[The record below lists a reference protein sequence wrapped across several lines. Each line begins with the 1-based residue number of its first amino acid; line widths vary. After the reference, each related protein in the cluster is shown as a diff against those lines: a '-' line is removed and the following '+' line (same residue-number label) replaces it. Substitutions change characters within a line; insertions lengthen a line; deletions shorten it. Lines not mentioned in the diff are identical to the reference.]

1 MINRI
6 FRFLNLIILNIFI
19 LNYIGVFTS
28 NAQIKSPKNYD
39 EIILNV
45 NNIDL
50 KSATFSWEY
59 PENMSF
65 TMGDYL
71 NLIIID
77 DEVGDNGQVPIF
89 SVAHNMDNINLKSIT
104 SFEAKSLSSSTNY
117 TARIELVKSNGDI
130 YEYDTTF
137 STPEFKISDIGFQN
151 VEDDTTTKKNVR
163 LVWNISHP
171 NIEFSDQDKIQ
182 IFMKKFSDN
191 DFFKDPIFETKEKIN
206 RADIEL
212 PNFEELYDFKIVYTI
227 GMKNIE
233 SEVFSLDA
241 RVNSLNFKT
250 TDLTMNSIKLVWNFT
265 DKDVLNDDSELLI
278 FMKEDKSVEYENE
291 PLLKIKGKDELL
303 KIEEYLVENL
313 KFNTKYNLKV
323 KFIVEVI
330 EDLGKD
336 IPIFT
341 EDEYEFQTKSFAL
354 KDLKVESSSNNKCT
368 VSWDYEGES
377 ISFSEGDS
385 LSIYI
390 KESSDIEY
398 SQSVLTITE
407 NLALTTSA
415 EITLPKYNTK
425 YDIKINLIVGEKNV
439 FEYITHIV
447 EVPEVEFKIK
457 EIKDNSLTF
466 ITKFDEKI
474 KFENGDKIQIFA
486 KKSSENVYPNS
497 ATNEV
502 ELPLDKDKLD
512 SIEVNIGNSQKN
524 SEQTD
529 TEDKKYDF
537 KINVIKSGI
546 LFQEKI
552 YNVEMK
558 QDTLQIVNVSFKN
571 KTEKQIE
578 AVVEYAPYD
587 FDFQNKNV
595 ESLSVF
601 KEKIVD
607 GDVKQESETQQ
618 STAYKEI
625 KENLKENNKFDIE
638 FDKFGNY
645 ELKFIYKF
653 EETSSSVSQPDVQAS
668 NVLSTSESENEN
680 MKLNSLTKEQFQNSD
695 DLSLSGEGEG
705 TSGVGS
711 TGSDDQLQNNQD
723 SSTSGEDNENGG
735 SASQGQDGNQEDEVL
750 DEIDGEAKPEQ
761 KSPVEKEVIY
771 NHKFD
776 VFSLELRDVVLSEV
790 KLNFTFAKHY
800 TVKKGDK
807 IEIFMKKDGNDTFS
821 QHSIATFEH
830 EKDKVDLNNIGVLD
844 LVGLDYGTKYIFK
857 AKFTADN
864 YKDNPIEKEIEA
876 TTTDIDIS
884 DIKIEHLSDLSAVV
898 RWKLGANFEFNPNDI
913 LNIYYKKE
921 SENEFPQRPNEIVED
936 IYLQDGAFI
945 YVDYIDTKYD
955 VKLVF
960 ESGDKTL
967 EKQFKL
973 NTEIEKI
980 NAEILDIYQ
989 TSAYIKWNYPK
1000 NYSITDGE
1008 SISIFVKESNQSSY
1022 GEEPDYFMEQNE
1034 EKSEFL
1040 EDFRSAKLFDLL
1052 PNTNYDVKVLLDF
1065 GEVGKKEIEISF
1077 KTEDIIVSNLK
1088 VTELKPFEFNV
1099 MWELNSN
1106 TIDFSEEYDSLD
1118 IYMKT
1123 TEEAWSEENLLYS
1136 FSKGLNNFNKVR
1148 FVVEDVKSIYDVKV
1162 DYNLVSKKIS
1172 KTISTGLFHI
1182 DYDESEYGNIDVL
1195 LKYPSSID
1203 FKDGDEVSLFLKK
1216 PKASN
1221 YEQKNLFKQ
1230 SSSNDL
1236 NSLRSISLK
1245 DVQQTSSIAV
1255 YVKSK
1260 SVTVFPSEIIYD
1272 TRAENSST
1280 LEIISE
1286 LKGNWID
1293 IELPTDYEL
1302 DVTSEVRNSIGGKS
1316 YYDKL
1321 DDGTDVIV
1329 VDEIVPGK
1337 KYRETTLI
1345 TSDIYGNEVELFL
1358 DEFTLEPSN
1367 LLEEFLRNSYFFAF
1381 DREPDEGGYNYW
1393 KGKLEEKG
1401 DITGRYFLINLM
1413 FAEKEFSDRNL
1424 SDEDLIK
1431 VLYQIVVNRE
1441 YDSKGLS
1448 YWIAVY
1454 KQYLAKFDGDKYE
1467 AKKTIVTRMVHEP
1480 EFERL
1485 CKQMDI
1491 KW

>member
-19 LNYIGVFTS
+19 LNYIGVFAVST
-28 NAQIKSPKNYD
+28 QIKSPKNYD

-50 KSATFSWEY
+50 KSVTFSWEY
-59 PENMSF
+59 PENISF

-117 TARIELVKSNGDI
+117 TARIELVKSNGDV

-151 VEDDTTTKKNVR
+151 VEDDITTKKNVR

-182 IFMKKFSDN
+182 IFMKKFTDN

-250 TDLTMNSIKLVWNFT
+250 TDLTMNSIKLVWNFV

-330 EDLGKD
+330 DDLGKD
-336 IPIFT
+336 VPIFT
-341 EDEYEFQTKSFAL
+341 EDEYEFQTKSFEL
-354 KDLKVESSSNNKCT
+354 KDLKVESSLNNKCIVT
-368 VSWDYEGES
+368 WNYEGES

-385 LSIYI
+385 LNIYI
-390 KESSDIEY
+390 KESSDAQY
-398 SQSVLTITE
+398 SQAVLTITE

-474 KFENGDKIQIFA
+474 KFEDEDKIQIFA
-486 KKSSENVYPNS
+486 KKSSEDEYLDS
-497 ATNEV
+497 SIKDV
-502 ELPLDKDKLD
+502 ELSSNTVNSIDIELDESTLKK
-512 SIEVNIGNSQKN
+512 IQKTG
-524 SEQTD
+524 EAVTQ
-529 TEDKKYDF
+529 EKYDF
-537 KINVIKSGI
+537 KINVIKSGT

-558 QDTLQIVNVSFKN
+558 NDSDLQIVNVSFKN

-578 AVVEYAPYD
+578 AVVEYAPCD
-587 FDFQNKNV
+587 FDFKDV

-607 GDVKQESETQQ
+607 GAVKQDSETQIE
-618 STAYKEI
+618 YKKIESDFQ
-625 KENLKENNKFDIE
+625 NNNKFDIE
-638 FDKFGNY
+638 FDEFGNY
-645 ELKFIYKF
+645 KLKFVYKF
-653 EETSSSVSQPDVQAS
+653 KETSSEVIPEVQAS
-668 NVLSTSESENEN
+668 NSLSISESENQN
-680 MKLNSLTKEQFQNSD
+680 FDLNSLTREQSQNSD
-695 DLSLSGEGEG
+695 SPTISGADDENSEING
-705 TSGVGS
+705 GVQENDGVS
-711 TGSDDQLQNNQD
+711 TGQ
-723 SSTSGEDNENGG
+723 GG
-735 SASQGQDGNQEDEVL
+735 SSDGTQGTTESQTKL
-750 DEIDGEAKPEQ
+750 
-761 KSPVEKEVIY
+761 PVEKEVIY

-776 VFSLELRDVVLSEV
+776 VFLLELRDVVLSEI
-790 KLNFTFAKHY
+790 KLNFAFAKHY

-821 QHSIATFEH
+821 QDSIATFEH
-830 EKDKVDLNNIGVLD
+830 GKDDVDLNNMGVLD
-844 LVGLDYGTKYIFK
+844 LVGLDYGTKYTFK
-857 AKFTADN
+857 AKFTAND
-864 YKDNPIEKEIEA
+864 YKNNPIEKEIEA
-876 TTTDIDIS
+876 TTTDIEIS

-898 RWKLGANFEFNPNDI
+898 RWKLGENFEFNPNDI

-1034 EKSEFL
+1034 ENSEFL

-1065 GEVGKKEIEISF
+1065 GEVGKKEIEVSF

-1106 TIDFSEEYDSLD
+1106 TIDFNEEYDSLD

-1148 FVVEDVKSIYDVKV
+1148 FVVEDIKSIYDVKV

-1172 KTISTGLFHI
+1172 KTISTGLFYI

-1393 KGKLEEKG
+1393 KGKLQEKG

-1467 AKKTIVTRMVHEP
+1467 AKKTIVTRMVYEP

>member
-104 SFEAKSLSSSTNY
+104 SFEAKSLSYSTNY

-390 KESSDIEY
+390 KESSDTEY

-457 EIKDNSLTF
+457 KISENSITF
-466 ITKFDEKI
+466 ETAFDEKI
-474 KFENGDKIQIFA
+474 KFEDGDKIQIFA
-486 KKSSENVYPNS
+486 KKSTDDNYPVAVTKEVGLSSGQGTLNPIDIEFNNVDS
-497 ATNEV
+497 
-502 ELPLDKDKLD
+502 DKVVKT
-512 SIEVNIGNSQKN
+512 SVGA
-524 SEQTD
+524 D
-529 TEDKKYDF
+529 TQDKKYDF
-537 KINVIKSGI
+537 KINVIKSGT

-558 QDTLQIVNVSFKN
+558 NDSSLQIVNVSFKN
-571 KTEKQIE
+571 KTEKEVE
-578 AVVEYAPYD
+578 AVVEYAPFD
-587 FDFQNKNV
+587 FDFKDV
-595 ESLSVF
+595 ESLSLF
-601 KEKIVD
+601 KEQIVD
-607 GDVKQESETQQ
+607 SAVKQDSEHQTP
-618 STAYKEI
+618 YKEI
-625 KENLKENNKFDIE
+625 KDNFKEKNKFDIT

-645 ELKFIYKF
+645 KLKFVYKF
-653 EETSSSVSQPDVQAS
+653 KEVSANPSIRNQYQTIQESSVSESDGQTVDES
-668 NVLSTSESENEN
+668 N
-680 MKLNSLTKEQFQNSD
+680 
-695 DLSLSGEGEG
+695 SGQEGDS
-705 TSGVGS
+705 SGDNQG
-711 TGSDDQLQNNQD
+711 GQD
-723 SSTSGEDNENGG
+723 SNNDQQGTD
-735 SASQGQDGNQEDEVL
+735 SQ
-750 DEIDGEAKPEQ
+750 K
-761 KSPVEKEVIY
+761 KYPVEKDEIY

-776 VFSLELRDVVLSEV
+776 VFSLELRDVVLSEI
-790 KLNFTFAKHY
+790 KLNFAFAKYY

-821 QHSIATFEH
+821 HDSIATFEH
-830 EKDKVDLNNIGVLD
+830 GKDKVDLNNMGILD
-844 LVGLDYGTKYIFK
+844 LVGLDYGTKYMFK
-857 AKFTADN
+857 AKFTAAN
-864 YKDNPIEKEIEA
+864 YEDNPIEKEIEA

-1148 FVVEDVKSIYDVKV
+1148 FVVEDIKSIYDVKV

>member
-19 LNYIGVFTS
+19 LNYIGVFAVST
-28 NAQIKSPKNYD
+28 QIKSPKNYD

-50 KSATFSWEY
+50 KSVTFSWEY
-59 PENMSF
+59 PENISF

-117 TARIELVKSNGDI
+117 TARIELVKSNGDV

-151 VEDDTTTKKNVR
+151 VEDDITTKKNVR

-182 IFMKKFSDN
+182 IFMKKFTDN

-250 TDLTMNSIKLVWNFT
+250 TDLTMNSIKLVWNFV

-354 KDLKVESSSNNKCT
+354 KDLKVESSLNNKCI
-368 VSWDYEGES
+368 VSWNYEGES

-385 LSIYI
+385 LNIYI
-390 KESSDIEY
+390 KESSDAQY
-398 SQSVLTITE
+398 SQAVLTITE

-486 KKSSENVYPNS
+486 KKSSEDEYLDS
-497 ATNEV
+497 YIKDV
-502 ELPLDKDKLD
+502 ELSSNTVN
-512 SIEVNIGNSQKN
+512 SIDIEFDESTLKKIQKTG
-524 SEQTD
+524 EAVTQ
-529 TEDKKYDF
+529 EKYDF

-558 QDTLQIVNVSFKN
+558 QDTLQIVNVSFEN

-578 AVVEYAPYD
+578 AVVEYAPCD
-587 FDFQNKNV
+587 FNFDGV

-601 KEKIVD
+601 KEEVSKN
-607 GDVKQESETQQ
+607 GKKDVKQDGETQKD
-618 STAYKEI
+618 TLYAEI
-625 KENLKENNKFDIE
+625 KENLKENNKFDIT

-645 ELKFIYKF
+645 KLKFIYKF
-653 EETSSSVSQPDVQAS
+653 KETSSAQQPYVQAS
-668 NVLSTSESENEN
+668 NSLSVSESENQN
-680 MKLNSLTKEQFQNSD
+680 FDLNSLTREQSQNSD
-695 DLSLSGEGEG
+695 GLSIVGEGEG
-705 TSGVGS
+705 TSGVTGS
-711 TGSDDQLQNNQD
+711 TGNDDQSQNNGD
-723 SSTSGEDNENGG
+723 SSTSGVDDENEESNSRG
-735 SASQGQDGNQEDEVL
+735 SSDSDDGQESTEPQTKL
-750 DEIDGEAKPEQ
+750 
-761 KSPVEKEVIY
+761 PVEKEVIY

-790 KLNFTFAKHY
+790 KLNFAFAKHY

-821 QHSIATFEH
+821 QDSIATFEH
-830 EKDKVDLNNIGVLD
+830 GKDDVDLNNMGVLD
-844 LVGLDYGTKYIFK
+844 LVGLDYGTKYTFK
-857 AKFTADN
+857 AKFTAND
-864 YKDNPIEKEIEA
+864 YKNNPIEKEIEA
-876 TTTDIDIS
+876 TTTDIEIS

-898 RWKLGANFEFNPNDI
+898 RWKLGENFEFNPNDI

-1034 EKSEFL
+1034 ENSEFL

-1065 GEVGKKEIEISF
+1065 GEVGKKEIEVSF

-1106 TIDFSEEYDSLD
+1106 TIDFNEEYDSLD

-1148 FVVEDVKSIYDVKV
+1148 FVVEDIKSIYDVKV

-1172 KTISTGLFHI
+1172 KTISTGLFYI

-1393 KGKLEEKG
+1393 KGKLQEKG

-1424 SDEDLIK
+1424 SDEDLMK

-1467 AKKTIVTRMVHEP
+1467 AKKTIVTRMVYEP

>member
-19 LNYIGVFTS
+19 LNYIGVFAVST
-28 NAQIKSPKNYD
+28 QIKSPKNYD

-50 KSATFSWEY
+50 KSVTFSWEY
-59 PENMSF
+59 PENISF

-117 TARIELVKSNGDI
+117 TARIELVKSNGDV

-151 VEDDTTTKKNVR
+151 VEDDITTKKNVR

-182 IFMKKFSDN
+182 IFMKKFTDN

-250 TDLTMNSIKLVWNFT
+250 TDLTMNSIKLVWNFV

-330 EDLGKD
+330 DDLGKD
-336 IPIFT
+336 VPIFT
-341 EDEYEFQTKSFAL
+341 EDEYEFQTKSFEL
-354 KDLKVESSSNNKCT
+354 KDLKVESSLNNKCIVT
-368 VSWDYEGES
+368 WNYEGES

-385 LSIYI
+385 LNIYI
-390 KESSDIEY
+390 KESSDAQY
-398 SQSVLTITE
+398 SQAVLTITE

-474 KFENGDKIQIFA
+474 KFEDEDKIQIFA
-486 KKSSENVYPNS
+486 KKSSEDEYLDS
-497 ATNEV
+497 SIKDV
-502 ELPLDKDKLD
+502 ELSSNTVNSIDIELDESTLKK
-512 SIEVNIGNSQKN
+512 IQKTG
-524 SEQTD
+524 EAVTQ
-529 TEDKKYDF
+529 EKYDF
-537 KINVIKSGI
+537 KINVIKSGT

-558 QDTLQIVNVSFKN
+558 NDSDLQIVNVSFKN

-578 AVVEYAPYD
+578 AVVEYAPCD
-587 FDFQNKNV
+587 FDFKDV

-607 GDVKQESETQQ
+607 GAVKQDSETQIE
-618 STAYKEI
+618 YKKIESDFQ
-625 KENLKENNKFDIE
+625 NNNKFDIE
-638 FDKFGNY
+638 FDEFGNY
-645 ELKFIYKF
+645 KLKFVYKF
-653 EETSSSVSQPDVQAS
+653 KETSSEVIPEVQAS
-668 NVLSTSESENEN
+668 NSLSISESENQN
-680 MKLNSLTKEQFQNSD
+680 FDLNSLTREQSQNSD
-695 DLSLSGEGEG
+695 SPTISGADDENSEING
-705 TSGVGS
+705 GVQENDGVS
-711 TGSDDQLQNNQD
+711 TGQ
-723 SSTSGEDNENGG
+723 GG
-735 SASQGQDGNQEDEVL
+735 SSDGTQGTTESQTKL
-750 DEIDGEAKPEQ
+750 
-761 KSPVEKEVIY
+761 PVEKEVIY

-776 VFSLELRDVVLSEV
+776 VFLLELRDVVLSEI
-790 KLNFTFAKHY
+790 KLNFAFAKHY

-821 QHSIATFEH
+821 QDSIATFEH
-830 EKDKVDLNNIGVLD
+830 GKDDVDLNNMGVLD
-844 LVGLDYGTKYIFK
+844 LVGLDYGTKYTFK
-857 AKFTADN
+857 AKFTAND
-864 YKDNPIEKEIEA
+864 YKNNPIEKEIEA
-876 TTTDIDIS
+876 TTTDIEIS

-898 RWKLGANFEFNPNDI
+898 RWKLGENFEFNPNDI

-1034 EKSEFL
+1034 ENSEFL

-1065 GEVGKKEIEISF
+1065 GEVGKKEIEVSF

-1106 TIDFSEEYDSLD
+1106 TIDFNEEYDSLD

-1148 FVVEDVKSIYDVKV
+1148 FVVEDIKSIYDVKV

-1172 KTISTGLFHI
+1172 KTISTGLFYI

-1195 LKYPSSID
+1195 MKYPSSID

-1393 KGKLEEKG
+1393 KGKLQEKG

-1467 AKKTIVTRMVHEP
+1467 AKKTIVTRMVYEP

>member
-390 KESSDIEY
+390 KESSDTEY

-474 KFENGDKIQIFA
+474 KFEDEDKIQIFA
-486 KKSSENVYPNS
+486 KKSSEDEYLDS
-497 ATNEV
+497 SIKDV
-502 ELPLDKDKLD
+502 ELSSNTVNSIDIELDESTLKK
-512 SIEVNIGNSQKN
+512 IQKTG
-524 SEQTD
+524 EAVTQ
-529 TEDKKYDF
+529 EKYDF

-571 KTEKQIE
+571 KTEKQVE
-578 AVVEYAPYD
+578 ALVEYAPCE
-587 FDFQNKNV
+587 FNFQDVK
-595 ESLSVF
+595 SLSLF

-607 GDVKQESETQQ
+607 GAVKQDGETQ
-618 STAYKEI
+618 TEYKKIESDFQ
-625 KENLKENNKFDIE
+625 NNNKFDIE
-638 FDKFGNY
+638 FNEFGNY
-645 ELKFIYKF
+645 ELKFVYKF
-653 EETSSSVSQPDVQAS
+653 KETSSAQQPSVQAS
-668 NVLSTSESENEN
+668 NSLSVSESENQN
-680 MKLNSLTKEQFQNSD
+680 FDLNSLTREQSQNSD
-695 DLSLSGEGEG
+695 SPTISGADDENSETNG
-705 TSGVGS
+705 GVQENDGVS
-711 TGSDDQLQNNQD
+711 TGQ
-723 SSTSGEDNENGG
+723 GG
-735 SASQGQDGNQEDEVL
+735 SSDGTQGTTESQT
-750 DEIDGEAKPEQ
+750 KP
-761 KSPVEKEVIY
+761 PVEKVETY

-1148 FVVEDVKSIYDVKV
+1148 FVVEDIKSIYDVKV

>member
-390 KESSDIEY
+390 KESSDTEY

-407 NLALTTSA
+407 NLALTTSE

-457 EIKDNSLTF
+457 KISENSITF
-466 ITKFDEKI
+466 ETAFDEKI
-474 KFENGDKIQIFA
+474 KFEDGDKIQIFA
-486 KKSSENVYPNS
+486 KKSTDDNYPVAVTKEVGLSSGQGTLNPIDIEFNNVDS
-497 ATNEV
+497 
-502 ELPLDKDKLD
+502 DKVVKT
-512 SIEVNIGNSQKN
+512 SVGA
-524 SEQTD
+524 D
-529 TEDKKYDF
+529 TQDKKYDF
-537 KINVIKSGI
+537 KINVIKSGT

-558 QDTLQIVNVSFKN
+558 NDSSLQIVNVSFKN
-571 KTEKQIE
+571 KTEKEVE
-578 AVVEYAPYD
+578 AVVEYAPFD
-587 FDFQNKNV
+587 FDFKDV
-595 ESLSVF
+595 ESLSLF
-601 KEKIVD
+601 KEQIVD
-607 GDVKQESETQQ
+607 SAVKQDSEHQTP
-618 STAYKEI
+618 YKEI
-625 KENLKENNKFDIE
+625 KDNFKEKNKFDIT

-645 ELKFIYKF
+645 KLKFVYKF
-653 EETSSSVSQPDVQAS
+653 KEVSANPSIRNQYQTIQESSVSESDGQTVDES
-668 NVLSTSESENEN
+668 N
-680 MKLNSLTKEQFQNSD
+680 
-695 DLSLSGEGEG
+695 SGQEGDS
-705 TSGVGS
+705 SGDNQG
-711 TGSDDQLQNNQD
+711 GQD
-723 SSTSGEDNENGG
+723 SNNDQQGTD
-735 SASQGQDGNQEDEVL
+735 SQ
-750 DEIDGEAKPEQ
+750 K
-761 KSPVEKEVIY
+761 KYPVEKDEIY

-776 VFSLELRDVVLSEV
+776 VFSLELRDVVLSEI
-790 KLNFTFAKHY
+790 KLNFAFAKYY

-821 QHSIATFEH
+821 HDSIATFEH
-830 EKDKVDLNNIGVLD
+830 GKDKVDLNNMGILD
-844 LVGLDYGTKYIFK
+844 LVGLDYGTKYMFK
-857 AKFTADN
+857 AKFTAAN
-864 YKDNPIEKEIEA
+864 YEDNPIEKEIEA

-1148 FVVEDVKSIYDVKV
+1148 FVVEDIKSIYDVKV

>member
-19 LNYIGVFTS
+19 LNYIGVFAVS
-28 NAQIKSPKNYD
+28 IQIKSPKNYD

-89 SVAHNMDNINLKSIT
+89 SASHNMDNINLKSIT
-104 SFEAKSLSSSTNY
+104 SFESKSLSSSTNY
-117 TARIELVKSNGDI
+117 TARIELVKSNGDF
-130 YEYDTTF
+130 YSYDTTF
-137 STPEFKISDIGFQN
+137 STPEFEINDIGFQN
-151 VEDDTTTKKNVR
+151 IQDGTTNSKNVR

-171 NIEFSDQDKIQ
+171 NIEFNDQDKIQ

-265 DKDVLNDDSELLI
+265 DKNILNDDSELLI
-278 FMKEDKSVEYENE
+278 FMKEDRAIEYENE

-330 EDLGKD
+330 DDLGKD
-336 IPIFT
+336 VPIFT

-368 VSWDYEGES
+368 VSWEYEGES
-377 ISFSEGDS
+377 ISFSKGDS
-385 LSIYI
+385 LNIYI
-390 KESSDIEY
+390 KESSDTQY
-398 SQSVLTITE
+398 SPDVLTITE
-407 NLALTTSA
+407 NLALTKNA

-439 FEYITHIV
+439 FEYITHTV

-457 EIKDNSLTF
+457 NITENSITF
-466 ITKFDEKI
+466 TTTFDEKI
-474 KFENGDKIQIFA
+474 KFEDGDKIQIFA
-486 KKSSENVYPNS
+486 KKSTDDNYPVAVTKEVVLSSGQDTSNPMDIEFN
-497 ATNEV
+497 NEDF
-502 ELPLDKDKLD
+502 DKVVKT
-512 SIEVNIGNSQKN
+512 SMGS
-524 SEQTD
+524 D
-529 TEDKKYDF
+529 TQDKKYDF
-537 KINVIKSGI
+537 KINVIKSGT

-552 YNVEMK
+552 YTIEMK
-558 QDTLQIVNVSFKN
+558 NDSGLQIVNVSFKN
-571 KTEKQIE
+571 KTEKQVE
-578 AVVEYAPYD
+578 AVVEYAPCEFNFRD
-587 FDFQNKNV
+587 VK
-595 ESLSVF
+595 SLSLF
-601 KEKIVD
+601 KKKIVD
-607 GDVKQESETQQ
+607 GAVKQDGETQTEDQ
-618 STAYKEI
+618 KIESDFQ
-625 KENLKENNKFDIE
+625 NNNKFEIE
-638 FDKFGNY
+638 FNEFGNY

-653 EETSSSVSQPDVQAS
+653 KETSSAQQPAVQAS
-668 NVLSTSESENEN
+668 NSLSISESENQN
-680 MKLNSLTKEQFQNSD
+680 FDLNSLTREQSQVSN
-695 DLSLSGEGEG
+695 DLGTSGEGGG
-705 TSGVGS
+705 TDGV
-711 TGSDDQLQNNQD
+711 TGSEGNNNDAEGGQD
-723 SSTSGEDNENGG
+723 SSNGHLPT
-735 SASQGQDGNQEDEVL
+735 EPEK
-750 DEIDGEAKPEQ
+750 KP
-761 KSPVEKEVIY
+761 PVEKVETY

-776 VFSLELRDVVLSEV
+776 VFSLELRDVVLSEI
-790 KLNFTFAKHY
+790 KLNFAFAKYY
-800 TVKKGDK
+800 TVKNGDK
-807 IEIFMKKDGNDTFS
+807 IEIFIKKDGDVDFS
-821 QHSIATFEH
+821 QDSIATFEH
-830 EKDKVDLNNIGVLD
+830 GKDDVDLNNMGVLD
-844 LVGLDYGTKYIFK
+844 LVGLDYGTKYTFK
-857 AKFTADN
+857 AKFTAND
-864 YKDNPIEKEIEA
+864 YKNNPIEKQVEA
-876 TTTDIDIS
+876 TTTDIDIL
-884 DIKIEHLSDLSAVV
+884 DIRIDHLNDLSAVV
-898 RWKLGANFEFNPNDI
+898 RWELGRNFEFNPNDI

-921 SENEFPQRPNEIVED
+921 SENEFPQRPNETVED
-936 IYLQDGAFI
+936 IYLQDGVFI

-955 VKLVF
+955 IKLVF
-960 ESGDKTL
+960 ESGAKTL
-967 EKQFKL
+967 EKQLKL
-973 NTEIEKI
+973 NTEIDKI
-980 NAEILDIYQ
+980 NVELLDVYE
-989 TSAYIKWNYPK
+989 TSAYIKWNYPE
-1000 NYSITDGE
+1000 NYLITDGE
-1008 SISIFVKESNQSSY
+1008 CVSVFVKESNQSAY

-1034 EKSEFL
+1034 ENSEFL
-1040 EDFRSAKLFDLL
+1040 SDFRSAKLFDLL

-1077 KTEDIIVSNLK
+1077 KTKDIIVSDLK
-1088 VTELKPFEFNV
+1088 VTELKPFEFNL

-1106 TIDFSEEYDSLD
+1106 TIDFNEEYDSLD

-1136 FSKGLNNFNKVR
+1136 ISKGLNNFNKVR
-1148 FVVEDVKSIYDVKV
+1148 FVVEDIKSIYDVKV

-1172 KTISTGLFHI
+1172 KTISTGLFYI

-1221 YEQKNLFKQ
+1221 YEQKIVSKQ

-1286 LKGNWID
+1286 LKGNGID

-1329 VDEIVPGK
+1329 VDDIVPGK
-1337 KYRETTLI
+1337 KYRETILI

-1358 DEFTLEPSN
+1358 DEFTLEPVT

-1393 KGKLEEKG
+1393 KEKLEEKG

-1448 YWIAVY
+1448 YWMAIY
-1454 KQYLAKFDGDKYE
+1454 GQYLTKFDGDKYE

>member
-19 LNYIGVFTS
+19 LNYIGLFAS

-50 KSATFSWEY
+50 KSVTFSWEY
-59 PENMSF
+59 PENMRF

-117 TARIELVKSNGDI
+117 TARIELVKSNGDV

-151 VEDDTTTKKNVR
+151 VEDDITTKKNVR

-250 TDLTMNSIKLVWNFT
+250 TDLTMNSIKLVWNFV
-265 DKDVLNDDSELLI
+265 DKDVLNNDSELLI
-278 FMKEDKSVEYENE
+278 FMKEDRAIEYENE

-330 EDLGKD
+330 DDLGKD
-336 IPIFT
+336 VPIFT
-341 EDEYEFQTKSFAL
+341 EDEYEFQTKSFEL
-354 KDLKVESSSNNKCT
+354 KDLKVESSLNNKCI
-368 VSWDYEGES
+368 VIWNYEGES

-385 LSIYI
+385 LNIYI
-390 KESSDIEY
+390 KESSDAQY
-398 SQSVLTITE
+398 SQAVLTITE

-457 EIKDNSLTF
+457 EITENTITF
-466 ITKFDEKI
+466 ATAFDKKI
-474 KFENGDKIQIFA
+474 EFENGDKIQIFA
-486 KKSSENVYPNS
+486 KKSTEENYPGVV
-497 ATNEV
+497 TKEV
-502 ELPLDKDKLD
+502 EQSSSQNLLSLTEIKL
-512 SIEVNIGNSQKN
+512 ENLQRN

-537 KINVIKSGI
+537 KINVIKSGT

-552 YNVEMK
+552 YSVEMNNDK
-558 QDTLQIVNVSFKN
+558 SLQIVNVSFKN
-571 KTEKQIE
+571 KTEKEVE
-578 AVVEYAPYD
+578 ATVEYAPCD
-587 FDFQNKNV
+587 FDFKDV
-595 ESLSVF
+595 ESLSLF
-601 KEKIVD
+601 KEKINENQD
-607 GDVKQESETQQ
+607 NVKQSSETQGQ
-618 STAYKEI
+618 KEDQKI
-625 KENLKENNKFDIE
+625 ENGDNNNLKENNKFVIKFDE
-638 FDKFGNY
+638 FAKY
-645 ELKFIYKF
+645 KLKFVYKF
-653 EETSSSVSQPDVQAS
+653 KETSSEVTPDVQTS
-668 NVLSTSESENEN
+668 SVLSTSELENEN
-680 MKLNSLTKEQFQNSD
+680 LKLNSLTKEQFKNSD
-695 DLSLSGEGEG
+695 GLSSSGEGEG
-705 TSGVGS
+705 TSGVTGS
-711 TGSDDQLQNNQD
+711 TGDDNQSQNNQD
-723 SSTSGEDNENGG
+723 SSTSGVDDDSN
-735 SASQGQDGNQEDEVL
+735 SQGDGDSDNGQVENRSQ
-750 DEIDGEAKPEQ
+750 I

-776 VFSLELRDVVLSEV
+776 VFLLELRDVVLSEI
-790 KLNFTFAKHY
+790 KLKFAFAKHY

-821 QHSIATFEH
+821 QDSIATFEH

-857 AKFTADN
+857 AKFTAAN
-864 YKDNPIEKEIEA
+864 YKDNLIEKEIEA

-898 RWKLGANFEFNPNDI
+898 RWKLGENFEFNPNDI

-1034 EKSEFL
+1034 ENSEFL

-1065 GEVGKKEIEISF
+1065 GEVGKKEIEVSF

-1106 TIDFSEEYDSLD
+1106 TIDFNEEYDSLD

-1148 FVVEDVKSIYDVKV
+1148 FVVEDIKSIYDVKV

-1172 KTISTGLFHI
+1172 KTISTGLFYI

-1393 KGKLEEKG
+1393 KGKLQEKG

-1467 AKKTIVTRMVHEP
+1467 AKKTIVTRMVYEP

>member
-19 LNYIGVFTS
+19 LNYIGVFAVST
-28 NAQIKSPKNYD
+28 QIKSPKNYD

-50 KSATFSWEY
+50 KSVTFSWEY
-59 PENMSF
+59 PENISF

-117 TARIELVKSNGDI
+117 TARIELVKSNGDV

-151 VEDDTTTKKNVR
+151 VEDDITTKKNVR

-182 IFMKKFSDN
+182 IFMKKFTDN

-250 TDLTMNSIKLVWNFT
+250 TDLTMNSIKLVWNFV

-330 EDLGKD
+330 DDLGKD
-336 IPIFT
+336 VPIFT
-341 EDEYEFQTKSFAL
+341 EDEYEFQTKSFEL
-354 KDLKVESSSNNKCT
+354 KDLKVESSLNNKCIVT
-368 VSWDYEGES
+368 WNYEGES

-385 LSIYI
+385 LNIYI
-390 KESSDIEY
+390 KESSDAQY
-398 SQSVLTITE
+398 SQAVLTITE

-474 KFENGDKIQIFA
+474 KFEDEDKIQIFA
-486 KKSSENVYPNS
+486 KKSSEDEYLDS
-497 ATNEV
+497 SIKDV
-502 ELPLDKDKLD
+502 ELSSNTVNSIDIELDESTLKK
-512 SIEVNIGNSQKN
+512 IQKTG
-524 SEQTD
+524 EAVTQ
-529 TEDKKYDF
+529 EKYDF
-537 KINVIKSGI
+537 KINVIKSGT

-558 QDTLQIVNVSFKN
+558 NDSDLQIVNVSFKN

-578 AVVEYAPYD
+578 AVVEYAPCD
-587 FDFQNKNV
+587 FDFKDV

-607 GDVKQESETQQ
+607 GAVKQDSETQIE
-618 STAYKEI
+618 YKKIESDFQ
-625 KENLKENNKFDIE
+625 NNNKFDIE
-638 FDKFGNY
+638 FDEFGNY
-645 ELKFIYKF
+645 KLKFVYKF
-653 EETSSSVSQPDVQAS
+653 KETSSEVIPEVQAS
-668 NVLSTSESENEN
+668 NSLSISESENQN
-680 MKLNSLTKEQFQNSD
+680 FDLNSLTREQSQNSD
-695 DLSLSGEGEG
+695 SPTISGADDENSEING
-705 TSGVGS
+705 GVQENDGVS
-711 TGSDDQLQNNQD
+711 TGQ
-723 SSTSGEDNENGG
+723 GG
-735 SASQGQDGNQEDEVL
+735 SSDGTQGTTESKTKL
-750 DEIDGEAKPEQ
+750 
-761 KSPVEKEVIY
+761 PVEKEVIY

-776 VFSLELRDVVLSEV
+776 VFLLELRDVVLSEI
-790 KLNFTFAKHY
+790 KLNFAFAKHY

-821 QHSIATFEH
+821 QDSIATFEH
-830 EKDKVDLNNIGVLD
+830 GKDDVDLNNMGVLD
-844 LVGLDYGTKYIFK
+844 LVGLDYGTKYTFK
-857 AKFTADN
+857 AKFTAND
-864 YKDNPIEKEIEA
+864 YKNNPIEKEIEA
-876 TTTDIDIS
+876 TTTDIEIS

-898 RWKLGANFEFNPNDI
+898 RWKLGENFEFNPNDI

-1034 EKSEFL
+1034 ENSEFL

-1065 GEVGKKEIEISF
+1065 GEVGKKEIEVSF

-1106 TIDFSEEYDSLD
+1106 TIDFNEEYDSLD

-1148 FVVEDVKSIYDVKV
+1148 FVVEDIKSIYDVKV

-1172 KTISTGLFHI
+1172 KTISTGLFYI

-1393 KGKLEEKG
+1393 KGKLQEKG

-1467 AKKTIVTRMVHEP
+1467 AKKTIVTRMVYEP

>member
-19 LNYIGVFTS
+19 LNYIGVFAVST
-28 NAQIKSPKNYD
+28 QIKSPKNYD

-50 KSATFSWEY
+50 KSVTFSWEY
-59 PENMSF
+59 PENISF

-117 TARIELVKSNGDI
+117 TARIELVKSNGDV

-265 DKDVLNDDSELLI
+265 DKDILNDDSELLI
-278 FMKEDKSVEYENE
+278 FMKEDKSVEYGNE

-390 KESSDIEY
+390 KESSDAQY
-398 SQSVLTITE
+398 SQAVLTITE
-407 NLALTTSA
+407 NLALTTST

-486 KKSSENVYPNS
+486 KKSSEDEYLDSYIKN
-497 ATNEV
+497 V
-502 ELPLDKDKLD
+502 ELSSNTVNSIDIELDESTLKK
-512 SIEVNIGNSQKN
+512 IQKTG
-524 SEQTD
+524 EAVTQ
-529 TEDKKYDF
+529 EKYDF

-558 QDTLQIVNVSFKN
+558 QDTLQIVNVSFEN

-578 AVVEYAPYD
+578 AVVEYAPCD
-587 FDFQNKNV
+587 FNFDGV

-601 KEKIVD
+601 KEEVSKN
-607 GDVKQESETQQ
+607 GKKDVKQDGETQKD
-618 STAYKEI
+618 TPYAEI
-625 KENLKENNKFDIE
+625 KENLKENNKFDIT

-645 ELKFIYKF
+645 KLKFVYKF
-653 EETSSSVSQPDVQAS
+653 KETSSEVIPKVQAS
-668 NVLSTSESENEN
+668 NSLSISESENQN
-680 MKLNSLTKEQFQNSD
+680 FDLNSLTREQSQNSD
-695 DLSLSGEGEG
+695 SPTISGADDENSETNG
-705 TSGVGS
+705 GVQENDGVS
-711 TGSDDQLQNNQD
+711 TGQ
-723 SSTSGEDNENGG
+723 GG
-735 SASQGQDGNQEDEVL
+735 SSDGTQGTTESQT
-750 DEIDGEAKPEQ
+750 KP
-761 KSPVEKEVIY
+761 PVEKVETY

-776 VFSLELRDVVLSEV
+776 VFSLELRDVVLSEI
-790 KLNFTFAKHY
+790 KLNFAFAKHY

-821 QHSIATFEH
+821 QDSIATFEH

-857 AKFTADN
+857 AKFTAAN
-864 YKDNPIEKEIEA
+864 YKDNLMEKEIEA

-898 RWKLGANFEFNPNDI
+898 RWKLGENFEFNPNDI

-1034 EKSEFL
+1034 ENSEFL

-1065 GEVGKKEIEISF
+1065 GEVGKKEIEVSF

-1106 TIDFSEEYDSLD
+1106 TIDFNEEYDSLD

-1148 FVVEDVKSIYDVKV
+1148 FVVEDIKSIYDVKV

-1172 KTISTGLFHI
+1172 KTISTGLFYI

-1393 KGKLEEKG
+1393 KGKLQEKG

-1467 AKKTIVTRMVHEP
+1467 AKKTIVTRMVYEP

>member
-1 MINRI
+1 MINKI

-19 LNYIGVFTS
+19 LNYIGVFAVST
-28 NAQIKSPKNYD
+28 QIKSPKNYD

-50 KSATFSWEY
+50 KSVTFSWEY
-59 PENMSF
+59 PENISF

-117 TARIELVKSNGDI
+117 TARIELVKSNGDV

-250 TDLTMNSIKLVWNFT
+250 TDLTMNSIKLVWNFV

-278 FMKEDKSVEYENE
+278 FMKEDKSVEYGNE

-390 KESSDIEY
+390 KESSDAQY
-398 SQSVLTITE
+398 SQAVLTITE
-407 NLALTTSA
+407 NLALTTST

-486 KKSSENVYPNS
+486 KKSSEDEYLDSYIKN
-497 ATNEV
+497 V
-502 ELPLDKDKLD
+502 ELSSNTVNSIDIELDESTLKK
-512 SIEVNIGNSQKN
+512 IQKTG
-524 SEQTD
+524 EAVTQ
-529 TEDKKYDF
+529 EKYDF

-558 QDTLQIVNVSFKN
+558 QDTLQIVNVSFEN

-578 AVVEYAPYD
+578 AVVEYAPCD
-587 FDFQNKNV
+587 FNFDGV

-601 KEKIVD
+601 KEEVSKN
-607 GDVKQESETQQ
+607 GKKDVKQDGETQKD
-618 STAYKEI
+618 TPYAEI
-625 KENLKENNKFDIE
+625 KENLKENNKFDIT

-645 ELKFIYKF
+645 KLKFVYKF
-653 EETSSSVSQPDVQAS
+653 KETSSEVTPKVQAS
-668 NVLSTSESENEN
+668 NSLSISESENQN
-680 MKLNSLTKEQFQNSD
+680 FDLNSLTREQSQNSD
-695 DLSLSGEGEG
+695 GLSIVGEGEG
-705 TSGVGS
+705 TSGVTGS
-711 TGSDDQLQNNQD
+711 TGNDDQSQNNGD
-723 SSTSGEDNENGG
+723 SSTSGVDDENEESNSRG
-735 SASQGQDGNQEDEVL
+735 SSDSDDGQESTEPQTKL
-750 DEIDGEAKPEQ
+750 
-761 KSPVEKEVIY
+761 PVEKEVIY

-776 VFSLELRDVVLSEV
+776 VFSLELRDVVLSEI
-790 KLNFTFAKHY
+790 KLNFAFAKHY

-821 QHSIATFEH
+821 QDSIATFEH

-857 AKFTADN
+857 AKFTAAN
-864 YKDNPIEKEIEA
+864 YKDNLIEKEIEA

-898 RWKLGANFEFNPNDI
+898 RWKLGENFEFNPNDI

-1034 EKSEFL
+1034 ENSEFL

-1065 GEVGKKEIEISF
+1065 GEVGKKEIEVSF

-1106 TIDFSEEYDSLD
+1106 TIDFNEEYDSLD

-1148 FVVEDVKSIYDVKV
+1148 FVVEDIKSIYDVKV

-1172 KTISTGLFHI
+1172 KTISTGLFYI

-1393 KGKLEEKG
+1393 KGKLQEKG

-1467 AKKTIVTRMVHEP
+1467 AKKTIVTRMVYEP

>member
-19 LNYIGVFTS
+19 LNYIGVFAVST
-28 NAQIKSPKNYD
+28 QIKSPKNYD

-50 KSATFSWEY
+50 KSVTFSWEY
-59 PENMSF
+59 PENISF

-117 TARIELVKSNGDI
+117 TARIELVKSNGDV

-151 VEDDTTTKKNVR
+151 VEDDITTKKNVR

-250 TDLTMNSIKLVWNFT
+250 TDLTMNSIKLVWNFV
-265 DKDVLNDDSELLI
+265 DKDVLNNDSELLI
-278 FMKEDKSVEYENE
+278 FMKEDRAIEYENE

-330 EDLGKD
+330 DDLGKD
-336 IPIFT
+336 VPIFT
-341 EDEYEFQTKSFAL
+341 EDEYEFQTKSFEL
-354 KDLKVESSSNNKCT
+354 KDLKVESSLNNKCIVT
-368 VSWDYEGES
+368 WNYEGES

-385 LSIYI
+385 LNIYI
-390 KESSDIEY
+390 KESSDAQY
-398 SQSVLTITE
+398 SQAVLTITE

-486 KKSSENVYPNS
+486 KKSSEDEYLDSYIKN
-497 ATNEV
+497 V
-502 ELPLDKDKLD
+502 ELSSNTVNSIDIELDESTLKK
-512 SIEVNIGNSQKN
+512 IQKTG
-524 SEQTD
+524 EAVTQ
-529 TEDKKYDF
+529 EKYDF
-537 KINVIKSGI
+537 KINVIKSGT

-558 QDTLQIVNVSFKN
+558 NDSDLQIVNVSFKN

-578 AVVEYAPYD
+578 AVVEYAPCD
-587 FDFQNKNV
+587 FDFKDV

-607 GDVKQESETQQ
+607 GAVKQDSETQIE
-618 STAYKEI
+618 YKKIESDFQ
-625 KENLKENNKFDIE
+625 NNNKFDIE
-638 FDKFGNY
+638 FDEFGNY
-645 ELKFIYKF
+645 KLKFVYKF
-653 EETSSSVSQPDVQAS
+653 KETSSGSSTVTEDSSDS
-668 NVLSTSESENEN
+668 NKEEVEQDGNVVLGTQIR
-680 MKLNSLTKEQFQNSD
+680 EQFQS
-695 DLSLSGEGEG
+695 SG
-705 TSGVGS
+705 
-711 TGSDDQLQNNQD
+711 D
-723 SSTSGEDNENGG
+723 SSTSGVDDESIESDNSNADQDLSDG
-735 SASQGQDGNQEDEVL
+735 QGTTQPQTKL
-750 DEIDGEAKPEQ
+750 
-761 KSPVEKEVIY
+761 PVEKEVIY

-776 VFSLELRDVVLSEV
+776 VFLLELRDVVLSEI
-790 KLNFTFAKHY
+790 KLNFAFAKHY

-821 QHSIATFEH
+821 QDSIATFEH
-830 EKDKVDLNNIGVLD
+830 GKDDVDLNNMGVLD
-844 LVGLDYGTKYIFK
+844 LVGLDYGTKYTFK
-857 AKFTADN
+857 AKFTAND
-864 YKDNPIEKEIEA
+864 YKNNPIEKQVEA
-876 TTTDIDIS
+876 TTTDIEIS

-898 RWKLGANFEFNPNDI
+898 RWKLGENFEFNPNDI

-1034 EKSEFL
+1034 ENSEFL

-1065 GEVGKKEIEISF
+1065 GEVGKKEIEVSF

-1106 TIDFSEEYDSLD
+1106 TIDFNEEYDSLD

-1148 FVVEDVKSIYDVKV
+1148 FVVEDIKSIYDVKV

-1172 KTISTGLFHI
+1172 KTISTGLFYI

-1393 KGKLEEKG
+1393 KGKLQEKG

-1467 AKKTIVTRMVHEP
+1467 AKKTIVTRMVYEP

>member
-19 LNYIGVFTS
+19 LNYIGVFAVST
-28 NAQIKSPKNYD
+28 QIKSPKNYD

-50 KSATFSWEY
+50 KSVTFSWEY
-59 PENMSF
+59 PENISF

-117 TARIELVKSNGDI
+117 TARIELVKSNGDV

-151 VEDDTTTKKNVR
+151 VEDDITTKKNVR

-250 TDLTMNSIKLVWNFT
+250 TDLTMNSIKLVWNFV

-278 FMKEDKSVEYENE
+278 FMKEDKSVEYGNE

-390 KESSDIEY
+390 KESSDAQY
-398 SQSVLTITE
+398 SQAVLTITE

-486 KKSSENVYPNS
+486 KKSSEDEYLDSYIKN
-497 ATNEV
+497 V
-502 ELPLDKDKLD
+502 ELSSNTVNSIDIELDESTLKK
-512 SIEVNIGNSQKN
+512 IQKTG
-524 SEQTD
+524 EAVTQ
-529 TEDKKYDF
+529 EKYDF
-537 KINVIKSGI
+537 KINVIKSGT

-607 GDVKQESETQQ
+607 GDVKQESETQKD
-618 STAYKEI
+618 TPYAEI
-625 KENLKENNKFDIE
+625 KENLKENNKFDIT

-645 ELKFIYKF
+645 KLKFVYKF
-653 EETSSSVSQPDVQAS
+653 KETSSEVTPKVQAS
-668 NVLSTSESENEN
+668 NSLSISESENQN
-680 MKLNSLTKEQFQNSD
+680 FDLNSLTREQSQNSD
-695 DLSLSGEGEG
+695 GLSVVGEGEG
-705 TSGVGS
+705 TSGVTGS
-711 TGSDDQLQNNQD
+711 TGNDDQSQNNGD
-723 SSTSGEDNENGG
+723 SSTSGVDDENEESNSRG
-735 SASQGQDGNQEDEVL
+735 SSDSDDGQESTEPQTKL
-750 DEIDGEAKPEQ
+750 
-761 KSPVEKEVIY
+761 PVEKEVIY

-790 KLNFTFAKHY
+790 KLNFAFAKHY

-821 QHSIATFEH
+821 QDSIATFEH

-857 AKFTADN
+857 AKFTAAN
-864 YKDNPIEKEIEA
+864 YKDNLIEKEIEA

-898 RWKLGANFEFNPNDI
+898 RWKLGENFEFNPNDI

-1034 EKSEFL
+1034 ENSEFL

-1065 GEVGKKEIEISF
+1065 GEVGKKEIEVSF

-1106 TIDFSEEYDSLD
+1106 TIDFNEEYDSLD

-1148 FVVEDVKSIYDVKV
+1148 FVVEDIKSIYDVKV

-1172 KTISTGLFHI
+1172 KTISTGLFYI

-1393 KGKLEEKG
+1393 KGKLQEKG

-1467 AKKTIVTRMVHEP
+1467 AKKTIVTRMVYEP

>member
-19 LNYIGVFTS
+19 LNYIGVFAVS
-28 NAQIKSPKNYD
+28 IQIKSPKNYD

-59 PENMSF
+59 PENISF

-89 SVAHNMDNINLKSIT
+89 SASHNMDNINLKSIT
-104 SFEAKSLSSSTNY
+104 SFESKSLSSSTNY
-117 TARIELVKSNGDI
+117 TARIELVKSNGDF
-130 YEYDTTF
+130 YSYDTTF
-137 STPEFKISDIGFQN
+137 STPEFEINDIGFQN
-151 VEDDTTTKKNVR
+151 IQDGTTNSKNVR

-171 NIEFSDQDKIQ
+171 NIEFNDQDKIQ

-265 DKDVLNDDSELLI
+265 DKNILNDDSELLI
-278 FMKEDKSVEYENE
+278 FMKEDRAIEYENE

-330 EDLGKD
+330 DDLGKD
-336 IPIFT
+336 VPIFT

-368 VSWDYEGES
+368 VSWEYEGES
-377 ISFSEGDS
+377 ISFSKGDS
-385 LSIYI
+385 LNIYI
-390 KESSDIEY
+390 KESSDTQY
-398 SQSVLTITE
+398 SPDVLTITE
-407 NLALTTSA
+407 NLALTKNA

-457 EIKDNSLTF
+457 DIKNNSLKFTTTF
-466 ITKFDEKI
+466 NEKI
-474 KFENGDKIQIFA
+474 KFEDGDKIQIFA
-486 KKSSENVYPNS
+486 KKSTDGNYPV
-497 ATNEV
+497 AVTKEV
-502 ELPLDKDKLD
+502 EQ
-512 SIEVNIGNSQKN
+512 SSSQN
-524 SEQTD
+524 LLSL
-529 TEDKKYDF
+529 TEIVVDQLQNDIKYDF
-537 KINVIKSGI
+537 KIDVIKSGA

-552 YNVEMK
+552 YTVEMK
-558 QDTLQIVNVSFKN
+558 DDSGLQIVNVSFKN
-571 KTEKQIE
+571 KTEKQVE
-578 AVVEYAPYD
+578 AVVEYAPCD
-587 FDFQNKNV
+587 FNFESNNV
-595 ESLSVF
+595 ESLSLF

-607 GDVKQESETQQ
+607 GAVKQDRETQ
-618 STAYKEI
+618 TEYKKIESDFQ
-625 KENLKENNKFDIE
+625 NNNKFDIE
-638 FDKFGNY
+638 FNEFANY
-645 ELKFIYKF
+645 ELKFVYKF
-653 EETSSSVSQPDVQAS
+653 KETSSVQQPAIRDISRISITEDQP
-668 NVLSTSESENEN
+668 ES
-680 MKLNSLTKEQFQNSD
+680 S
-695 DLSLSGEGEG
+695 SG
-705 TSGVGS
+705 
-711 TGSDDQLQNNQD
+711 
-723 SSTSGEDNENGG
+723 SSTSGADGGING
-735 SASQGQDGNQEDEVL
+735 ATQPDVNDGNQDNQ
-750 DEIDGEAKPEQ
+750 DSNDQTATSPQIKP
-761 KSPVEKEVIY
+761 PVEKVETY
-771 NHKFD
+771 NYKFD
-776 VFSLELRDVVLSEV
+776 VFSLELRDVVLSEI
-790 KLNFTFAKHY
+790 KLNFAFAKYY
-800 TVKKGDK
+800 TVKNGDK
-807 IEIFMKKDGNDTFS
+807 IEIFIKKDGDADFS
-821 QHSIATFEH
+821 QDSIATFEH
-830 EKDKVDLNNIGVLD
+830 GKDDADLNNMGVLD
-844 LVGLDYGTKYIFK
+844 LVGLDYGTKYTFK
-857 AKFTADN
+857 AKFTAND
-864 YKDNPIEKEIEA
+864 YKNNPIEKQVEA
-876 TTTDIDIS
+876 TTTDIDIL
-884 DIKIEHLSDLSAVV
+884 DIRIDHLNDLSAVV
-898 RWKLGANFEFNPNDI
+898 RWELGRNFEFNPNDI

-936 IYLQDGAFI
+936 IYLQDGVFI

-955 VKLVF
+955 IKLVF
-960 ESGDKTL
+960 ESGAKTL
-967 EKQFKL
+967 EKQLKL
-973 NTEIEKI
+973 NTEIDKI
-980 NAEILDIYQ
+980 NVELLDVYE
-989 TSAYIKWNYPK
+989 TSAYIKWNYPE
-1000 NYSITDGE
+1000 NYLITDGE
-1008 SISIFVKESNQSSY
+1008 CVSVFVKESNQSAY

-1034 EKSEFL
+1034 ENSEFL
-1040 EDFRSAKLFDLL
+1040 SDFRSAKLFDLL

-1077 KTEDIIVSNLK
+1077 KTKDIIVSDLK

-1106 TIDFSEEYDSLD
+1106 TIDFNEEYDSLD

-1136 FSKGLNNFNKVR
+1136 ISKGLNNFNKVR
-1148 FVVEDVKSIYDVKV
+1148 FVVEDIKSIYDVKV

-1172 KTISTGLFHI
+1172 KTISTGLFYI

-1221 YEQKNLFKQ
+1221 YEQKIVSKQ

-1286 LKGNWID
+1286 LKGNGID

-1329 VDEIVPGK
+1329 VDDIVPGK
-1337 KYRETTLI
+1337 KYRETILI

-1358 DEFTLEPSN
+1358 DEFTLEPVT

-1393 KGKLEEKG
+1393 KEKLEEKG

-1448 YWIAVY
+1448 YWMAIY
-1454 KQYLAKFDGDKYE
+1454 GQYLTKFDGDKYE

>member
-19 LNYIGVFTS
+19 LNYIGVFAVST
-28 NAQIKSPKNYD
+28 QIKSPKNYD

-50 KSATFSWEY
+50 KSVTFSWEY
-59 PENMSF
+59 PENISF

-117 TARIELVKSNGDI
+117 TARIELVKSNGDV

-151 VEDDTTTKKNVR
+151 VEDDITTKKNVR

-250 TDLTMNSIKLVWNFT
+250 TDLTMNSIKLVWNFV

-385 LSIYI
+385 LNIYI
-390 KESSDIEY
+390 KESSDAQY
-398 SQSVLTITE
+398 SQAVLTITE

-486 KKSSENVYPNS
+486 KKSSEDEYLDS
-497 ATNEV
+497 YIKDV
-502 ELPLDKDKLD
+502 ELSSNTVNSIDIELDESTLKK
-512 SIEVNIGNSQKN
+512 IQKTG
-524 SEQTD
+524 EAVTQ
-529 TEDKKYDF
+529 EKYDF
-537 KINVIKSGI
+537 KINVIKSGT

-578 AVVEYAPYD
+578 AVVEYAPCD
-587 FDFQNKNV
+587 FNFDGV

-601 KEKIVD
+601 KEEVSKN
-607 GDVKQESETQQ
+607 GKKDVKQDGETQKD
-618 STAYKEI
+618 TPYAEI
-625 KENLKENNKFDIE
+625 KENLKENNKFDIT

-645 ELKFIYKF
+645 KLKFVYKF
-653 EETSSSVSQPDVQAS
+653 KETSSAQQPSVQAS
-668 NVLSTSESENEN
+668 NSLSVSESENQN
-680 MKLNSLTKEQFQNSD
+680 FDLNSLTREQSQNSD
-695 DLSLSGEGEG
+695 GLSVVGEGEG
-705 TSGVGS
+705 TSGVTGS
-711 TGSDDQLQNNQD
+711 TGNDDQSQNNGD
-723 SSTSGEDNENGG
+723 SSTSGADNENND
-735 SASQGQDGNQEDEVL
+735 SNSQGDGSSGDNQEPIQPEK
-750 DEIDGEAKPEQ
+750 KP
-761 KSPVEKEVIY
+761 PVEKVETY

-790 KLNFTFAKHY
+790 KLNFAFAKHY

-821 QHSIATFEH
+821 QDSIATFEH

-857 AKFTADN
+857 AKFTSND
-864 YKDNPIEKEIEA
+864 YKNNPIEKEIEA
-876 TTTDIDIS
+876 TTTDIEIS

-1034 EKSEFL
+1034 ENSEFL

-1065 GEVGKKEIEISF
+1065 GEVGKKEIEVSF

-1106 TIDFSEEYDSLD
+1106 TIDFNEEYDSLD

-1148 FVVEDVKSIYDVKV
+1148 FVVEDIKSIYDVKV

-1172 KTISTGLFHI
+1172 KTISTGLFYI

-1393 KGKLEEKG
+1393 KGKLQEKG

-1467 AKKTIVTRMVHEP
+1467 AKKTIVTRMVYEP

>member
-19 LNYIGVFTS
+19 LNYIGVFAVST
-28 NAQIKSPKNYD
+28 QIKSPKNYD

-50 KSATFSWEY
+50 KSVTFSWEY
-59 PENMSF
+59 PENISF

-117 TARIELVKSNGDI
+117 TARIELVKSNGDV

-151 VEDDTTTKKNVR
+151 VEDDITTKKNVR

-182 IFMKKFSDN
+182 IFMKKFTDN

-250 TDLTMNSIKLVWNFT
+250 TDLTMNSIKLVWNFV

-330 EDLGKD
+330 DDLGKD
-336 IPIFT
+336 VPIFT
-341 EDEYEFQTKSFAL
+341 EDEYEFQTKSFEL
-354 KDLKVESSSNNKCT
+354 KDLKVESSLNNKCIVT
-368 VSWDYEGES
+368 WNYEGES

-385 LSIYI
+385 LNIYI
-390 KESSDIEY
+390 KESSDAQY
-398 SQSVLTITE
+398 SQAVLTITE

-474 KFENGDKIQIFA
+474 KFEDEDKIQIFA
-486 KKSSENVYPNS
+486 KKSSEDEYLDS
-497 ATNEV
+497 SIKDV
-502 ELPLDKDKLD
+502 ELSSNTVNSIDIELDESTLKK
-512 SIEVNIGNSQKN
+512 IQKTG
-524 SEQTD
+524 EAVTQ
-529 TEDKKYDF
+529 EKYDF
-537 KINVIKSGI
+537 KINVIKSGT

-558 QDTLQIVNVSFKN
+558 NDSDLQIVNVSFKN

-578 AVVEYAPYD
+578 AVVEYAPCD
-587 FDFQNKNV
+587 FDFKDV

-607 GDVKQESETQQ
+607 GAVKQDSETQIE
-618 STAYKEI
+618 YKKIESDFQ
-625 KENLKENNKFDIE
+625 NNNKFDIE
-638 FDKFGNY
+638 FDEFGNY
-645 ELKFIYKF
+645 KLKFVYKF
-653 EETSSSVSQPDVQAS
+653 KETSSEVIPEVQAS
-668 NVLSTSESENEN
+668 NSLSISESENQN
-680 MKLNSLTKEQFQNSD
+680 FDLNSLTREQSQNSD
-695 DLSLSGEGEG
+695 SPTISGADDENSEING
-705 TSGVGS
+705 GVQENDGVS
-711 TGSDDQLQNNQD
+711 TGQ
-723 SSTSGEDNENGG
+723 GG
-735 SASQGQDGNQEDEVL
+735 SSDGTQGTTESQTKL
-750 DEIDGEAKPEQ
+750 
-761 KSPVEKEVIY
+761 PVEKEVIY

-776 VFSLELRDVVLSEV
+776 VFLLELRDVVLSEI
-790 KLNFTFAKHY
+790 KLNFAFAKHY

-821 QHSIATFEH
+821 QDSIATFEH
-830 EKDKVDLNNIGVLD
+830 GKDDVDLNNMGVLD
-844 LVGLDYGTKYIFK
+844 LVGLDYGTKYTFK
-857 AKFTADN
+857 AKFTAND
-864 YKDNPIEKEIEA
+864 YKNNPIEKEIEA
-876 TTTDIDIS
+876 TTTDIEIS

-898 RWKLGANFEFNPNDI
+898 RWKLGENFEFNPNDI

-1034 EKSEFL
+1034 ENSEFL

-1065 GEVGKKEIEISF
+1065 GEVGKKEIEVSF

-1106 TIDFSEEYDSLD
+1106 TIDFNEEYDSLD

-1148 FVVEDVKSIYDVKV
+1148 FVVEDIKSVYDVKV

-1172 KTISTGLFHI
+1172 KTISTGLFYI

-1195 LKYPSSID
+1195 MKYPSSID

-1393 KGKLEEKG
+1393 KGKLQEKG

-1467 AKKTIVTRMVHEP
+1467 AKKTIVTRMVYEP

>member
-6 FRFLNLIILNIFI
+6 FRFLNLIILNVFI

-390 KESSDIEY
+390 KESSDTEY

-607 GDVKQESETQQ
+607 GDVKQESETQKD
-618 STAYKEI
+618 TPYMEI
-625 KENLKENNKFDIE
+625 KENLKENNKFDIT

-645 ELKFIYKF
+645 KLKFVYKF
-653 EETSSSVSQPDVQAS
+653 KETSSAQQPSVQAS
-668 NVLSTSESENEN
+668 NSLSVSESENQN
-680 MKLNSLTKEQFQNSD
+680 FDLNSLTREQSQNSD
-695 DLSLSGEGEG
+695 SPTISGADDENSETNG
-705 TSGVGS
+705 GVQENDGVS
-711 TGSDDQLQNNQD
+711 TGQ
-723 SSTSGEDNENGG
+723 GG
-735 SASQGQDGNQEDEVL
+735 SSDGTQGTTESQT
-750 DEIDGEAKPEQ
+750 KP
-761 KSPVEKEVIY
+761 PVEKVETY

-1148 FVVEDVKSIYDVKV
+1148 FVVEDIKSIYDVKV

>member
-19 LNYIGVFTS
+19 LNYIGVFAVST
-28 NAQIKSPKNYD
+28 QIKSPKNYD

-50 KSATFSWEY
+50 KSVTFSWEY
-59 PENMSF
+59 PENMRF

-117 TARIELVKSNGDI
+117 TARIELVKSNGDV

-151 VEDDTTTKKNVR
+151 VEDDITTKKNVR

-265 DKDVLNDDSELLI
+265 DKDILNDDSELLI
-278 FMKEDKSVEYENE
+278 FMKEDRAIEYENE

-330 EDLGKD
+330 DDLGKD
-336 IPIFT
+336 VPIFT
-341 EDEYEFQTKSFAL
+341 EDEYEFQTKSFEL
-354 KDLKVESSSNNKCT
+354 KDLKVESSLNNKCI

-385 LSIYI
+385 LNIYI
-390 KESSDIEY
+390 KESSDAQY
-398 SQSVLTITE
+398 SQAVLTITE

-457 EIKDNSLTF
+457 EITDNSLKFMATF
-466 ITKFDEKI
+466 DKKI
-474 KFENGDKIQIFA
+474 KFEDEDKIQIFA
-486 KKSSENVYPNS
+486 KKSSEDEYLDS
-497 ATNEV
+497 SIKDV
-502 ELPLDKDKLD
+502 ELSSNTVNSIDIELDESTLKK
-512 SIEVNIGNSQKN
+512 IQKTG
-524 SEQTD
+524 EAVTQ
-529 TEDKKYDF
+529 EKYDF
-537 KINVIKSGI
+537 KINVIKSGT

-552 YNVEMK
+552 YTVEMK
-558 QDTLQIVNVSFKN
+558 DDSGLQIVNVSFKN

-607 GDVKQESETQQ
+607 GDVKQESETQKD
-618 STAYKEI
+618 TPYMEI
-625 KENLKENNKFDIE
+625 KENLKENNKFDIT

-645 ELKFIYKF
+645 KLKFVYKF
-653 EETSSSVSQPDVQAS
+653 KETSSAQQPSVQAS
-668 NVLSTSESENEN
+668 NSLSISESENQN
-680 MKLNSLTKEQFQNSD
+680 FDLNSLTREQSQNSD
-695 DLSLSGEGEG
+695 SPTISGADDENSETNG
-705 TSGVGS
+705 GVQENDGVS
-711 TGSDDQLQNNQD
+711 TGQ
-723 SSTSGEDNENGG
+723 GG
-735 SASQGQDGNQEDEVL
+735 SSDGTQGTTESQT
-750 DEIDGEAKPEQ
+750 KP
-761 KSPVEKEVIY
+761 PVEKVETY

-776 VFSLELRDVVLSEV
+776 VFLLELRDVVLSEV
-790 KLNFTFAKHY
+790 KLNFAFAKHY

-821 QHSIATFEH
+821 QDSIATFEH

-857 AKFTADN
+857 AKFTSNDYN
-864 YKDNPIEKEIEA
+864 KNNPIEKEIEA
-876 TTTDIDIS
+876 TTTDIEIS

-1034 EKSEFL
+1034 ENSEFL

-1065 GEVGKKEIEISF
+1065 GEVGKKEIEVSF

-1106 TIDFSEEYDSLD
+1106 TIDFNEEYDSLD

-1148 FVVEDVKSIYDVKV
+1148 FVVEDIKSIYDVKV

-1172 KTISTGLFHI
+1172 KTISTGLFYI

-1195 LKYPSSID
+1195 MKYPSSID

-1393 KGKLEEKG
+1393 KGKLQEKG

-1454 KQYLAKFDGDKYE
+1454 KQYLSKFDGDKYE
-1467 AKKTIVTRMVHEP
+1467 AKKTIVTRMVYEP

>member
-390 KESSDIEY
+390 KESSDTEY

-474 KFENGDKIQIFA
+474 KFEDEDKIQIFA
-486 KKSSENVYPNS
+486 KKSSEDEYLDS
-497 ATNEV
+497 SIKDV
-502 ELPLDKDKLD
+502 ELSSNTVNSIDIELDESTLKK
-512 SIEVNIGNSQKN
+512 IQKTG
-524 SEQTD
+524 EAVTQ
-529 TEDKKYDF
+529 EKYDF

-607 GDVKQESETQQ
+607 GDVKQESETQKD
-618 STAYKEI
+618 TPYMEI
-625 KENLKENNKFDIE
+625 KENLKENNKFDIT

-645 ELKFIYKF
+645 KLKFVYKF
-653 EETSSSVSQPDVQAS
+653 KETSSEVIPKVQAS
-668 NVLSTSESENEN
+668 NSLSISESENQN
-680 MKLNSLTKEQFQNSD
+680 FDLNSLTREQSQNSD
-695 DLSLSGEGEG
+695 SPTISGADDENSETNG
-705 TSGVGS
+705 GVQENDGVS
-711 TGSDDQLQNNQD
+711 TGQ
-723 SSTSGEDNENGG
+723 GG
-735 SASQGQDGNQEDEVL
+735 SSDGTQGTTESQT
-750 DEIDGEAKPEQ
+750 KP
-761 KSPVEKEVIY
+761 PVEKVETY

-1148 FVVEDVKSIYDVKV
+1148 FVVEDIKSIYDVKV

-1280 LEIISE
+1280 LDIISE

>member
-19 LNYIGVFTS
+19 LNYIGVFAVST
-28 NAQIKSPKNYD
+28 QIKSPKNYD

-50 KSATFSWEY
+50 KSVTFSWEY
-59 PENMSF
+59 PENISF

-117 TARIELVKSNGDI
+117 TARIELVKSNGDV

-151 VEDDTTTKKNVR
+151 VEDDITTKKNVR

-265 DKDVLNDDSELLI
+265 DKDILNDDSELLI
-278 FMKEDKSVEYENE
+278 FMKEDRAIEYENE

-330 EDLGKD
+330 DDLGKD
-336 IPIFT
+336 VPIFT
-341 EDEYEFQTKSFAL
+341 EDEYEFQTKSFEL
-354 KDLKVESSSNNKCT
+354 KDLKVESSLNNKCIVT
-368 VSWDYEGES
+368 WNYEGES

-385 LSIYI
+385 LNIYI
-390 KESSDIEY
+390 KESSDAQY
-398 SQSVLTITE
+398 SQAVLTITE

-486 KKSSENVYPNS
+486 KKSSEDEYLDS
-497 ATNEV
+497 YIKDV
-502 ELPLDKDKLD
+502 ELSSNTVNSIDIELDESTLKK
-512 SIEVNIGNSQKN
+512 IQKTG
-524 SEQTD
+524 EAVTQ
-529 TEDKKYDF
+529 EKYDF
-537 KINVIKSGI
+537 KINVIKSGT

-607 GDVKQESETQQ
+607 GDVKQESETQKD
-618 STAYKEI
+618 TPYMEI
-625 KENLKENNKFDIE
+625 KENLKENNKFDIT

-645 ELKFIYKF
+645 KLKFVYKF
-653 EETSSSVSQPDVQAS
+653 KETSSAQQPSVQAS
-668 NVLSTSESENEN
+668 NSLSVSESENQN
-680 MKLNSLTKEQFQNSD
+680 FDLNSLTREQSQNSD
-695 DLSLSGEGEG
+695 GLSIVGEGEG
-705 TSGVGS
+705 TSGVTGS
-711 TGSDDQLQNNQD
+711 TGDDNQSQNNQD
-723 SSTSGEDNENGG
+723 SSTSGVDDDSNSQGDGDSYNGQVENG
-735 SASQGQDGNQEDEVL
+735 SQ
-750 DEIDGEAKPEQ
+750 I

-776 VFSLELRDVVLSEV
+776 VFLLELRDVVLSEV
-790 KLNFTFAKHY
+790 KLNFAFAKHY

-821 QHSIATFEH
+821 QDSIATFEH

-857 AKFTADN
+857 AKFTSND
-864 YKDNPIEKEIEA
+864 YKNNPIEKEIEA
-876 TTTDIDIS
+876 TTTDIEIS

-1034 EKSEFL
+1034 ENSEFL

-1065 GEVGKKEIEISF
+1065 GEVGKKEIEVSF

-1106 TIDFSEEYDSLD
+1106 TIDFNEEYDSLD

-1148 FVVEDVKSIYDVKV
+1148 FVVEDIKSIYDVKV

-1172 KTISTGLFHI
+1172 KTISTGLFYI

-1260 SVTVFPSEIIYD
+1260 SVTVFPLEIIYD

-1393 KGKLEEKG
+1393 KGKLQEKG

-1467 AKKTIVTRMVHEP
+1467 AKKTIVTRMVYEP

>member
-19 LNYIGVFTS
+19 LNYIGVFAVST
-28 NAQIKSPKNYD
+28 QIKSPKNYD

-50 KSATFSWEY
+50 KSVTFSWEY
-59 PENMSF
+59 PENISF

-117 TARIELVKSNGDI
+117 TARIELVKSNGDV

-250 TDLTMNSIKLVWNFT
+250 TDLTMNSIKLVWNFV

-278 FMKEDKSVEYENE
+278 FMKEDKSVEYGNE

-390 KESSDIEY
+390 KESSDAQY
-398 SQSVLTITE
+398 SQAVLTITE
-407 NLALTTSA
+407 NLALTTST

-486 KKSSENVYPNS
+486 KKSSEDEYLDSYIKN
-497 ATNEV
+497 V
-502 ELPLDKDKLD
+502 ELSSNTVNSIDIELDESTLKK
-512 SIEVNIGNSQKN
+512 IQKTG
-524 SEQTD
+524 EAVTQ
-529 TEDKKYDF
+529 EKYDF

-558 QDTLQIVNVSFKN
+558 QDTLQIVNVSFEN

-578 AVVEYAPYD
+578 AVVEYAPCD
-587 FDFQNKNV
+587 FNFDGV

-601 KEKIVD
+601 KEEVSKN
-607 GDVKQESETQQ
+607 GKKDVKQDGETQKD
-618 STAYKEI
+618 TPYAEI
-625 KENLKENNKFDIE
+625 KENLKENNKFDIT

-645 ELKFIYKF
+645 KLKFVYKF
-653 EETSSSVSQPDVQAS
+653 KETSSEVIPKVQAS
-668 NVLSTSESENEN
+668 NSLSISESENQN
-680 MKLNSLTKEQFQNSD
+680 FDLNSLTREQSQNSD
-695 DLSLSGEGEG
+695 SPTISGADDENSETNG
-705 TSGVGS
+705 GVQENDGVS
-711 TGSDDQLQNNQD
+711 TGQ
-723 SSTSGEDNENGG
+723 GG
-735 SASQGQDGNQEDEVL
+735 SSDGTQGTTESQT
-750 DEIDGEAKPEQ
+750 KP
-761 KSPVEKEVIY
+761 PVEKVETY

-776 VFSLELRDVVLSEV
+776 VFSLELRDVVLSEI
-790 KLNFTFAKHY
+790 KLNFAFAKHY

-821 QHSIATFEH
+821 QDSIATFEH

-857 AKFTADN
+857 AKFTAAN
-864 YKDNPIEKEIEA
+864 YKDNLMEKEIEA

-898 RWKLGANFEFNPNDI
+898 RWKLGENFEFNPNDI

-1034 EKSEFL
+1034 ENSEFL

-1065 GEVGKKEIEISF
+1065 GEVGKKEIEVSF

-1106 TIDFSEEYDSLD
+1106 TIDFNEEYDSLD

-1148 FVVEDVKSIYDVKV
+1148 FVVEDIKSIYDVKV

-1172 KTISTGLFHI
+1172 KTISTGLFYI

-1393 KGKLEEKG
+1393 KGKLQEKG

-1467 AKKTIVTRMVHEP
+1467 AKKTIVTRMVYEP

>member
-19 LNYIGVFTS
+19 LNYIGVFAVST
-28 NAQIKSPKNYD
+28 QIKSPKNYD

-50 KSATFSWEY
+50 KSVTFSWEY
-59 PENMSF
+59 PENISF

-117 TARIELVKSNGDI
+117 TARIELVKSNGDV

-151 VEDDTTTKKNVR
+151 VEDDITTKKNVR

-250 TDLTMNSIKLVWNFT
+250 TDLTMNSIKLVWNFV
-265 DKDVLNDDSELLI
+265 DKDVLNNDSELLI

-385 LSIYI
+385 LNIYI
-390 KESSDIEY
+390 KESSDAQY
-398 SQSVLTITE
+398 SQAVLTITE

-486 KKSSENVYPNS
+486 KKSSEDEYLDS
-497 ATNEV
+497 YIKDV
-502 ELPLDKDKLD
+502 ELSSNTVNSIDIELDESTLKK
-512 SIEVNIGNSQKN
+512 IQKTG
-524 SEQTD
+524 EAVTQ
-529 TEDKKYDF
+529 EKYDF

-558 QDTLQIVNVSFKN
+558 QDTLQIVNVSFEN

-578 AVVEYAPYD
+578 AVVEYAPCD
-587 FDFQNKNV
+587 FNFDGV

-601 KEKIVD
+601 KEEVSKN
-607 GDVKQESETQQ
+607 GKKDVKQDGETQKD
-618 STAYKEI
+618 TPYAEI
-625 KENLKENNKFDIE
+625 KENLKENNKFDIT

-645 ELKFIYKF
+645 KLKFVYKF
-653 EETSSSVSQPDVQAS
+653 KETSSAQQPSVQAS
-668 NVLSTSESENEN
+668 NSLSVSESENQN
-680 MKLNSLTKEQFQNSD
+680 FDLNSLTREQSQNSD
-695 DLSLSGEGEG
+695 GLSVVGEGEG
-705 TSGVGS
+705 TSGVTGS
-711 TGSDDQLQNNQD
+711 TGNDDQSQNNGD
-723 SSTSGEDNENGG
+723 SSTSGADNENND
-735 SASQGQDGNQEDEVL
+735 SNSQGDGSSGDNQEPIQPEK
-750 DEIDGEAKPEQ
+750 KP
-761 KSPVEKEVIY
+761 PVEKVETY

-790 KLNFTFAKHY
+790 KLNFAFAKHY

-821 QHSIATFEH
+821 QDSIATFEH

-857 AKFTADN
+857 AKFTSND
-864 YKDNPIEKEIEA
+864 YKNNPIEKEIEA
-876 TTTDIDIS
+876 TTTDIEIS

-1034 EKSEFL
+1034 ENSEFL

-1065 GEVGKKEIEISF
+1065 GEVGKKEIEVSF

-1106 TIDFSEEYDSLD
+1106 TIDFNEEYDSLD

-1148 FVVEDVKSIYDVKV
+1148 FVVEDIKSIYDVKV

-1172 KTISTGLFHI
+1172 KTISTGLFYI

-1393 KGKLEEKG
+1393 KGKLQEKG

-1467 AKKTIVTRMVHEP
+1467 AKKTIVTRMVYEP

>member
-19 LNYIGVFTS
+19 LNYIGLFAS

-59 PENMSF
+59 PENMRF

-117 TARIELVKSNGDI
+117 TARIELVKSNGDV

-151 VEDDTTTKKNVR
+151 VEDDITTKKNVR

-233 SEVFSLDA
+233 SEIFSLDA

-250 TDLTMNSIKLVWNFT
+250 TDLTMNSIKLVWNFV
-265 DKDVLNDDSELLI
+265 DKDVLNNDSELLI

-385 LSIYI
+385 LNIYI
-390 KESSDIEY
+390 KESSDAQY
-398 SQSVLTITE
+398 SQAVLTITE

-486 KKSSENVYPNS
+486 KKSSEDEYLDS
-497 ATNEV
+497 YIKDV
-502 ELPLDKDKLD
+502 ELSSNTVNSIDIELDESTLKK
-512 SIEVNIGNSQKN
+512 IQKTG
-524 SEQTD
+524 EAVTQ
-529 TEDKKYDF
+529 EKYDF

-558 QDTLQIVNVSFKN
+558 QDTLQIVNVSFEN

-578 AVVEYAPYD
+578 AVVEYAPCD
-587 FDFQNKNV
+587 FNFDGV

-601 KEKIVD
+601 KEEVSKN
-607 GDVKQESETQQ
+607 GKKDVKQDGETQKD
-618 STAYKEI
+618 TPYAEI
-625 KENLKENNKFDIE
+625 KENLKENNKFDIT

-645 ELKFIYKF
+645 KLKFVYKF
-653 EETSSSVSQPDVQAS
+653 KETSSAQQPSVQAS
-668 NVLSTSESENEN
+668 NSLSVSESENQN
-680 MKLNSLTKEQFQNSD
+680 FDLNSLTREQSQNSD
-695 DLSLSGEGEG
+695 GLSVVGEGEG
-705 TSGVGS
+705 TSGVTGS
-711 TGSDDQLQNNQD
+711 TGNDDQSQNNGD
-723 SSTSGEDNENGG
+723 SSTSGADNENND
-735 SASQGQDGNQEDEVL
+735 SNSQGDGSSGDNQEPIQPEK
-750 DEIDGEAKPEQ
+750 KP
-761 KSPVEKEVIY
+761 PVEKVETY

-790 KLNFTFAKHY
+790 KLNFAFAKHY

-821 QHSIATFEH
+821 QDSIATFEH

-857 AKFTADN
+857 AKFTSND
-864 YKDNPIEKEIEA
+864 YKNNPIEKEIEA
-876 TTTDIDIS
+876 TTTDIEIS

-1034 EKSEFL
+1034 ENSEFL

-1065 GEVGKKEIEISF
+1065 GEVGKKEIEVSF

-1106 TIDFSEEYDSLD
+1106 TIDFNEEYDSLD

-1148 FVVEDVKSIYDVKV
+1148 FVVEDIKSIYDVKV

-1172 KTISTGLFHI
+1172 KTISTGLFYI

-1393 KGKLEEKG
+1393 KGKLQEKG

-1467 AKKTIVTRMVHEP
+1467 AKKTIVTRMVYEP

>member
-19 LNYIGVFTS
+19 LNYIGVFAVST
-28 NAQIKSPKNYD
+28 QIKSPKNYD

-50 KSATFSWEY
+50 KSVTFSWEY
-59 PENMSF
+59 PENISF

-117 TARIELVKSNGDI
+117 TARIELVKSNGDV

-250 TDLTMNSIKLVWNFT
+250 TDLTMNSIKLVWNFV

-278 FMKEDKSVEYENE
+278 FMKEDKSVEYGNE

-390 KESSDIEY
+390 KESSDAQY
-398 SQSVLTITE
+398 SQAVLTITE
-407 NLALTTSA
+407 NLALTTST

-486 KKSSENVYPNS
+486 KKSSEDEYLDS
-497 ATNEV
+497 YIKDV
-502 ELPLDKDKLD
+502 ELSSNTVNSIDIELDESTLKK
-512 SIEVNIGNSQKN
+512 IQKTG
-524 SEQTD
+524 EAVTQ
-529 TEDKKYDF
+529 EKYDF

-558 QDTLQIVNVSFKN
+558 QDTLQIVNVSFEN

-578 AVVEYAPYD
+578 AVVEYAPCD
-587 FDFQNKNV
+587 FNFDGV

-601 KEKIVD
+601 KEEVSKN
-607 GDVKQESETQQ
+607 GKKDVKQDGETQKD
-618 STAYKEI
+618 TPYAEI
-625 KENLKENNKFDIE
+625 KENLKENNKFDIT

-645 ELKFIYKF
+645 KLKFVYKF
-653 EETSSSVSQPDVQAS
+653 KETSSEVTPKVQAS
-668 NVLSTSESENEN
+668 NSLSISESENQN
-680 MKLNSLTKEQFQNSD
+680 FDLNSLTREQSQNSD
-695 DLSLSGEGEG
+695 SPTISGADDENSETNG
-705 TSGVGS
+705 GVQENDGVS
-711 TGSDDQLQNNQD
+711 TGQ
-723 SSTSGEDNENGG
+723 GG
-735 SASQGQDGNQEDEVL
+735 SSDGTQGTTESQT
-750 DEIDGEAKPEQ
+750 KP
-761 KSPVEKEVIY
+761 PVEKVETY

-776 VFSLELRDVVLSEV
+776 VFSLELRDVVLSEI
-790 KLNFTFAKHY
+790 KLNFAFAKHY

-821 QHSIATFEH
+821 QDSIATFEH

-857 AKFTADN
+857 AKFTAAN
-864 YKDNPIEKEIEA
+864 YKDNLIEKEIEA

-898 RWKLGANFEFNPNDI
+898 RWKLGENFEFNPNDI

-1034 EKSEFL
+1034 ENSEFL

-1065 GEVGKKEIEISF
+1065 GEVGKKEIEVSF

-1106 TIDFSEEYDSLD
+1106 TIDFNEEYDSLD

-1148 FVVEDVKSIYDVKV
+1148 FVVEDIKSIYDVKV

-1172 KTISTGLFHI
+1172 KTISTGLFYI

-1393 KGKLEEKG
+1393 KGKLQEKG

-1467 AKKTIVTRMVHEP
+1467 AKKTIVTRMVYEP

>member
-19 LNYIGVFTS
+19 LNYIGVFAVST
-28 NAQIKSPKNYD
+28 QIKSPKNYD

-50 KSATFSWEY
+50 KSVTFSWEY
-59 PENMSF
+59 PENISF

-117 TARIELVKSNGDI
+117 TARIELVKSNGDV

-151 VEDDTTTKKNVR
+151 VEDDITTKKNVR

-233 SEVFSLDA
+233 SEIFSLDA

-250 TDLTMNSIKLVWNFT
+250 TDLTMNSIKLVWNFV

-278 FMKEDKSVEYENE
+278 FMKEDKSVEYGNE

-390 KESSDIEY
+390 KESSDAQY
-398 SQSVLTITE
+398 SQAVLTITE
-407 NLALTTSA
+407 NLALTTST

-486 KKSSENVYPNS
+486 KKSSEDEYLDSYIKN
-497 ATNEV
+497 V
-502 ELPLDKDKLD
+502 ELSSNTVNSIDIELDESTLKK
-512 SIEVNIGNSQKN
+512 IQKTG
-524 SEQTD
+524 EAVTQ
-529 TEDKKYDF
+529 EKYDF

-607 GDVKQESETQQ
+607 GDVKQESETQKD
-618 STAYKEI
+618 TPYMEI
-625 KENLKENNKFDIE
+625 KENLKENNKFDIT

-645 ELKFIYKF
+645 KLKFVYKF
-653 EETSSSVSQPDVQAS
+653 KETSSEVIPEVQAS
-668 NVLSTSESENEN
+668 NSLSISESENQN
-680 MKLNSLTKEQFQNSD
+680 FDLNSLTREQSQNSD
-695 DLSLSGEGEG
+695 GLSIVGEGEG
-705 TSGVGS
+705 TSGVTGS
-711 TGSDDQLQNNQD
+711 TGNDDQSQNNGD
-723 SSTSGEDNENGG
+723 SSTSGVDDENEESNSRG
-735 SASQGQDGNQEDEVL
+735 SSDSDDGQESTEPQTKL
-750 DEIDGEAKPEQ
+750 
-761 KSPVEKEVIY
+761 PVEKEVIY

-790 KLNFTFAKHY
+790 KLNFAFAKHY

-821 QHSIATFEH
+821 QDSIATFEH
-830 EKDKVDLNNIGVLD
+830 GKDDVDLNNMGVLD
-844 LVGLDYGTKYIFK
+844 LVGLDYGTKYTFK
-857 AKFTADN
+857 AKFTAAN
-864 YKDNPIEKEIEA
+864 YKDNLIEKEIEA

-898 RWKLGANFEFNPNDI
+898 RWKLGENFEFNPNDI

-980 NAEILDIYQ
+980 NSEILDIYQ

-1034 EKSEFL
+1034 ENSEFL

-1065 GEVGKKEIEISF
+1065 GEVGKKEIEVSF

-1106 TIDFSEEYDSLD
+1106 TIDFNEEYDSLD

-1148 FVVEDVKSIYDVKV
+1148 FVVEDIKSIYDVKV

-1172 KTISTGLFHI
+1172 KTISTGLFYI

-1195 LKYPSSID
+1195 MKYPSSID

-1393 KGKLEEKG
+1393 KGKLQEKG

-1467 AKKTIVTRMVHEP
+1467 AKKTIVTRMVYEP

>member
-1 MINRI
+1 MINKI

-19 LNYIGVFTS
+19 LNYIGVFAVST
-28 NAQIKSPKNYD
+28 QIKSPKNYD

-50 KSATFSWEY
+50 KSVTFSWEY
-59 PENMSF
+59 PENISF

-117 TARIELVKSNGDI
+117 TARIELVKSNGDV

-250 TDLTMNSIKLVWNFT
+250 TDLTMNSIKLVWNFV

-278 FMKEDKSVEYENE
+278 FMKEDKSVEYGNE

-390 KESSDIEY
+390 KESSDAQY
-398 SQSVLTITE
+398 SQAVLTITE
-407 NLALTTSA
+407 NLALTTST

-486 KKSSENVYPNS
+486 KKSSEDEYLDSYIKN
-497 ATNEV
+497 V
-502 ELPLDKDKLD
+502 ELSSNTVNSIDIELDESTLKK
-512 SIEVNIGNSQKN
+512 IQKTG
-524 SEQTD
+524 EAVTQ
-529 TEDKKYDF
+529 EKYDF

-558 QDTLQIVNVSFKN
+558 QDTLQIVNVSFEN

-578 AVVEYAPYD
+578 AVVEYAPCD
-587 FDFQNKNV
+587 FNFDGV

-601 KEKIVD
+601 KEEVSKN
-607 GDVKQESETQQ
+607 GKKDVKQDGETQKD
-618 STAYKEI
+618 TPYAEI
-625 KENLKENNKFDIE
+625 KENLKENNKFDIT

-645 ELKFIYKF
+645 KLKFVYKF
-653 EETSSSVSQPDVQAS
+653 KETSSEVTPKVQAS
-668 NVLSTSESENEN
+668 NSLSISESENQN
-680 MKLNSLTKEQFQNSD
+680 FDLNSLTREQSQNSD
-695 DLSLSGEGEG
+695 SPTISGADDENSETNG
-705 TSGVGS
+705 GVQENDGVS
-711 TGSDDQLQNNQD
+711 TGQ
-723 SSTSGEDNENGG
+723 GG
-735 SASQGQDGNQEDEVL
+735 SSDGTQGTTESQT
-750 DEIDGEAKPEQ
+750 KP
-761 KSPVEKEVIY
+761 PVEKVETY

-776 VFSLELRDVVLSEV
+776 VFSLELRDVVLSEI
-790 KLNFTFAKHY
+790 KLNFAFAKHY

-821 QHSIATFEH
+821 QDSIATFEH

-857 AKFTADN
+857 AKFTAAN
-864 YKDNPIEKEIEA
+864 YKDNLIEKEIEA

-898 RWKLGANFEFNPNDI
+898 RWKLGENFEFNPNDI

-1034 EKSEFL
+1034 ENSEFL

-1065 GEVGKKEIEISF
+1065 GEVGKKEIEVSF

-1106 TIDFSEEYDSLD
+1106 TIDFNEEYDSLD

-1148 FVVEDVKSIYDVKV
+1148 FVVEDIKSIYDVKV

-1172 KTISTGLFHI
+1172 KTISTGLFYI

-1393 KGKLEEKG
+1393 KGKLQEKG

-1467 AKKTIVTRMVHEP
+1467 AKKTIVTRMVYEP

>member
-19 LNYIGVFTS
+19 LNYIGLFAS

-59 PENMSF
+59 PENISF

-117 TARIELVKSNGDI
+117 TARIELVKSNGDV

-250 TDLTMNSIKLVWNFT
+250 TDLTMNSIKLVWNFV
-265 DKDVLNDDSELLI
+265 DKDVLNNDSELLI

-341 EDEYEFQTKSFAL
+341 EDEYEFQTKSFEL
-354 KDLKVESSSNNKCT
+354 KDLKVESSLNNKCI
-368 VSWDYEGES
+368 VSWNYEGES

-385 LSIYI
+385 LNIYI
-390 KESSDIEY
+390 KESSDAQY
-398 SQSVLTITE
+398 SQAVLTITE

-457 EIKDNSLTF
+457 EITENTITF
-466 ITKFDEKI
+466 ATAFDKKI
-474 KFENGDKIQIFA
+474 EFENGDKIQIFA
-486 KKSSENVYPNS
+486 KKSTEENYPGVV
-497 ATNEV
+497 TKEV
-502 ELPLDKDKLD
+502 EQSSSQNLLSLTEIKL
-512 SIEVNIGNSQKN
+512 ENLQRN

-537 KINVIKSGI
+537 KINVIKSGT

-552 YNVEMK
+552 YSVEMNNDK
-558 QDTLQIVNVSFKN
+558 SLQIVNVSFKN
-571 KTEKQIE
+571 KTEKEVE
-578 AVVEYAPYD
+578 ATVEYAPCD
-587 FDFQNKNV
+587 FDFKDV
-595 ESLSVF
+595 ESLSLF
-601 KEKIVD
+601 KEKINENQD
-607 GDVKQESETQQ
+607 NVKQSSETQGQ
-618 STAYKEI
+618 KEDQKI
-625 KENLKENNKFDIE
+625 ENGDNNNLKENNKFDIT

-645 ELKFIYKF
+645 KLKFVYKF
-653 EETSSSVSQPDVQAS
+653 KETSSEVIPEVQAS
-668 NVLSTSESENEN
+668 NSLSISESENQN
-680 MKLNSLTKEQFQNSD
+680 FDLNSLTREQSQNSD
-695 DLSLSGEGEG
+695 GLSIVGEGEG
-705 TSGVGS
+705 TSGVTGS
-711 TGSDDQLQNNQD
+711 TGDDNQLQNNQD
-723 SSTSGEDNENGG
+723 SSTSGVDDDSNSQGDGDSYNGQVENG
-735 SASQGQDGNQEDEVL
+735 SQ
-750 DEIDGEAKPEQ
+750 I

-790 KLNFTFAKHY
+790 KLNFAFAKHY

-821 QHSIATFEH
+821 QDSIATFEH
-830 EKDKVDLNNIGVLD
+830 GKDDVDLNNMGVLD
-844 LVGLDYGTKYIFK
+844 LVGLDYGTKYTFK
-857 AKFTADN
+857 AKFTAND
-864 YKDNPIEKEIEA
+864 YKNNPIEKEIEA
-876 TTTDIDIS
+876 TTTDIEIS

-898 RWKLGANFEFNPNDI
+898 RWKLGENFEFNPNDI

-1034 EKSEFL
+1034 ENSEFL

-1065 GEVGKKEIEISF
+1065 GEVGKKEIEVSF

-1106 TIDFSEEYDSLD
+1106 TIDFNEEYDSLD

-1148 FVVEDVKSIYDVKV
+1148 FVVEDIKSIYDVKV

-1172 KTISTGLFHI
+1172 KTISTGLFYI

-1393 KGKLEEKG
+1393 KGKLQEKG

-1467 AKKTIVTRMVHEP
+1467 AKKTIVTRMVYEP

>member
-1 MINRI
+1 M
-6 FRFLNLIILNIFI
+6 
-19 LNYIGVFTS
+19 
-28 NAQIKSPKNYD
+28 
-39 EIILNV
+39 
-45 NNIDL
+45 
-50 KSATFSWEY
+50 
-59 PENMSF
+59 
-65 TMGDYL
+65 
-71 NLIIID
+71 
-77 DEVGDNGQVPIF
+77 
-89 SVAHNMDNINLKSIT
+89 
-104 SFEAKSLSSSTNY
+104 
-117 TARIELVKSNGDI
+117 
-130 YEYDTTF
+130 
-137 STPEFKISDIGFQN
+137 
-151 VEDDTTTKKNVR
+151 
-163 LVWNISHP
+163 
-171 NIEFSDQDKIQ
+171 
-182 IFMKKFSDN
+182 
-191 DFFKDPIFETKEKIN
+191 
-206 RADIEL
+206 
-212 PNFEELYDFKIVYTI
+212 
-227 GMKNIE
+227 
-233 SEVFSLDA
+233 
-241 RVNSLNFKT
+241 
-250 TDLTMNSIKLVWNFT
+250 
-265 DKDVLNDDSELLI
+265 
-278 FMKEDKSVEYENE
+278 
-291 PLLKIKGKDELL
+291 
-303 KIEEYLVENL
+303 VENL

-330 EDLGKD
+330 DDLGKD
-336 IPIFT
+336 VPIFT
-341 EDEYEFQTKSFAL
+341 EDEYEFQTKSFEL
-354 KDLKVESSSNNKCT
+354 KDLKVESSLNNKCIVT
-368 VSWDYEGES
+368 WNYEGES

-385 LSIYI
+385 LNIYI
-390 KESSDIEY
+390 KESSDAQY
-398 SQSVLTITE
+398 SQAVLTITE

-486 KKSSENVYPNS
+486 KKSSEDEYLDS
-497 ATNEV
+497 YIKDV
-502 ELPLDKDKLD
+502 ELSSNTVNSIDIELDESTLKK
-512 SIEVNIGNSQKN
+512 IQKTG
-524 SEQTD
+524 EAVTQ
-529 TEDKKYDF
+529 EKYDF

-558 QDTLQIVNVSFKN
+558 QDTLQIVNVSFEN

-578 AVVEYAPYD
+578 AVVEYAPCD
-587 FDFQNKNV
+587 FNFDGV

-601 KEKIVD
+601 KEEVSKN
-607 GDVKQESETQQ
+607 GKKDVKQDGETQKD
-618 STAYKEI
+618 TPYAEI
-625 KENLKENNKFDIE
+625 KENLKENNKFDIT

-645 ELKFIYKF
+645 KLKFVYKF
-653 EETSSSVSQPDVQAS
+653 KETSSAQQPSVQAS
-668 NVLSTSESENEN
+668 NSLSVSESENQN
-680 MKLNSLTKEQFQNSD
+680 FDLNSLTREQSQNSD
-695 DLSLSGEGEG
+695 GLSVVGEGEG
-705 TSGVGS
+705 TSGVTGS
-711 TGSDDQLQNNQD
+711 TGNDDQSQNNGD
-723 SSTSGEDNENGG
+723 SSTSGADNENND
-735 SASQGQDGNQEDEVL
+735 SNSQGDGSSGDNQEPIQPEK
-750 DEIDGEAKPEQ
+750 KP
-761 KSPVEKEVIY
+761 PVEKVETY

-790 KLNFTFAKHY
+790 KLNFAFAKHY

-821 QHSIATFEH
+821 QDSIATFEH

-857 AKFTADN
+857 AKFTSND
-864 YKDNPIEKEIEA
+864 YKNNPIEKEIEA
-876 TTTDIDIS
+876 TTTDIEIS

-1034 EKSEFL
+1034 ENSEFL

-1065 GEVGKKEIEISF
+1065 GEVGKKEIEVSF

-1106 TIDFSEEYDSLD
+1106 TIDFNEEYDSLD

-1148 FVVEDVKSIYDVKV
+1148 FVVEDIKSIYDVKV

-1172 KTISTGLFHI
+1172 KTISTGLFYI

-1393 KGKLEEKG
+1393 KGKLQEKG

-1467 AKKTIVTRMVHEP
+1467 AKKTIVTRMVYEP

>member
-19 LNYIGVFTS
+19 LNYIGVFAVST
-28 NAQIKSPKNYD
+28 QIKSPKNYD

-50 KSATFSWEY
+50 KSVTFSWEY
-59 PENMSF
+59 PENISF

-117 TARIELVKSNGDI
+117 TARIELVKSNGDV

-151 VEDDTTTKKNVR
+151 VEDDITTKKNVR

-233 SEVFSLDA
+233 SEIFSLDA

-250 TDLTMNSIKLVWNFT
+250 TDLTMNSIKLVWNFV

-390 KESSDIEY
+390 KESSDAQY
-398 SQSVLTITE
+398 SQAVLTITE

-486 KKSSENVYPNS
+486 KKSSEDEYLDSYIKN
-497 ATNEV
+497 V
-502 ELPLDKDKLD
+502 ELSSNTVNSIDIELDESTLKK
-512 SIEVNIGNSQKN
+512 IQKTG
-524 SEQTD
+524 EAVTQ
-529 TEDKKYDF
+529 EKYDF

-578 AVVEYAPYD
+578 AVVEYAPCD
-587 FDFQNKNV
+587 FNFDGV

-607 GDVKQESETQQ
+607 GDVKQESETQKD
-618 STAYKEI
+618 TPYMEI
-625 KENLKENNKFDIE
+625 KENLKENNKFDIT

-645 ELKFIYKF
+645 KLKFVYKF
-653 EETSSSVSQPDVQAS
+653 KETSSEVTPKVQAS
-668 NVLSTSESENEN
+668 NSLSISESENQN
-680 MKLNSLTKEQFQNSD
+680 FDLNSLTREQSQNSD
-695 DLSLSGEGEG
+695 GLSIVGEGEG
-705 TSGVGS
+705 TSGVTGS
-711 TGSDDQLQNNQD
+711 TGNDDQSQNNGD
-723 SSTSGEDNENGG
+723 SSTSGVDDENEESNSRG
-735 SASQGQDGNQEDEVL
+735 SSDSDDGQESTEPQTKL
-750 DEIDGEAKPEQ
+750 
-761 KSPVEKEVIY
+761 PVEKEVIY

-790 KLNFTFAKHY
+790 KLNFAFAKHY

-821 QHSIATFEH
+821 QDSIATFEH

-857 AKFTADN
+857 AKFTSND
-864 YKDNPIEKEIEA
+864 YKNNPIEKEIEA
-876 TTTDIDIS
+876 TTTDIEIS

-1034 EKSEFL
+1034 ENSEFL

-1065 GEVGKKEIEISF
+1065 GEVGKKEIEVSF

-1106 TIDFSEEYDSLD
+1106 TIDFNEEYDSLD

-1148 FVVEDVKSIYDVKV
+1148 FVVEDIKSIYDVKV

-1172 KTISTGLFHI
+1172 KTISTGLFYI

-1195 LKYPSSID
+1195 MKYPSSID

-1393 KGKLEEKG
+1393 KGKLQEKG

-1467 AKKTIVTRMVHEP
+1467 AKKTIVTRMVYEP

>member
-19 LNYIGVFTS
+19 LNYIGVFAVST
-28 NAQIKSPKNYD
+28 QIKSPKNYD

-50 KSATFSWEY
+50 KSVTFSWEY
-59 PENMSF
+59 PENMRF

-117 TARIELVKSNGDI
+117 TARIELVKSNGDV

-151 VEDDTTTKKNVR
+151 VEDDITTKKNVR

-250 TDLTMNSIKLVWNFT
+250 TDLTMNSIKLVWNFV

-278 FMKEDKSVEYENE
+278 FMKEDKSVEYGNE

-390 KESSDIEY
+390 KESSDAQY
-398 SQSVLTITE
+398 SQAVLTITE

-486 KKSSENVYPNS
+486 KKSSEDEYLDS
-497 ATNEV
+497 SIKDV
-502 ELPLDKDKLD
+502 ELSSNTVNSIDIELDESTLKK
-512 SIEVNIGNSQKN
+512 IQKTG
-524 SEQTD
+524 EAVTQ
-529 TEDKKYDF
+529 EKYDF

-558 QDTLQIVNVSFKN
+558 QDTLQIVNVSFEN

-578 AVVEYAPYD
+578 AVVEYAPCD
-587 FDFQNKNV
+587 FNFDGV

-601 KEKIVD
+601 KEEVSKN
-607 GDVKQESETQQ
+607 GKKDVKQDGETQKD
-618 STAYKEI
+618 TPYAEI
-625 KENLKENNKFDIE
+625 KENLKENNKFDIT

-645 ELKFIYKF
+645 KLKFVYKF
-653 EETSSSVSQPDVQAS
+653 KETSSEVTPKVQAS
-668 NVLSTSESENEN
+668 NSLSISESENQN
-680 MKLNSLTKEQFQNSD
+680 FDLNSLTREQSQNSD
-695 DLSLSGEGEG
+695 GLSVVGEGEG
-705 TSGVGS
+705 TSGVTGS
-711 TGSDDQLQNNQD
+711 TGNDDQSQNNGD
-723 SSTSGEDNENGG
+723 SSTSGVDDENEESNSRG
-735 SASQGQDGNQEDEVL
+735 SSDSDDGQESTEPQTKL
-750 DEIDGEAKPEQ
+750 
-761 KSPVEKEVIY
+761 PVEKEVIY

-790 KLNFTFAKHY
+790 KLNFAFAKHY

-821 QHSIATFEH
+821 QDSIATFEH

-857 AKFTADN
+857 AKFTAAN
-864 YKDNPIEKEIEA
+864 YKDNLIEKEIEA

-898 RWKLGANFEFNPNDI
+898 RWKLGENFEFNPNDI

-1034 EKSEFL
+1034 ENSEFL

-1065 GEVGKKEIEISF
+1065 GEVGKKEIEVSF

-1106 TIDFSEEYDSLD
+1106 TIDFNEEYDSLD

-1148 FVVEDVKSIYDVKV
+1148 FVVEDIKSIYDVKV

-1172 KTISTGLFHI
+1172 KTISTGLFYI

-1393 KGKLEEKG
+1393 KGKLQEKG

-1467 AKKTIVTRMVHEP
+1467 AKKTIVTRMVYEP

>member
-19 LNYIGVFTS
+19 LNYIGVFAVGS
-28 NAQIKSPKNYD
+28 QIKSPKNYD

-59 PENMSF
+59 PEDMSF

-77 DEVGDNGQVPIF
+77 DEFGDNGQVPIF

-117 TARIELVKSNGDI
+117 TARIELVKSNGDF
-130 YEYDTTF
+130 YSYDTTF

-151 VEDDTTTKKNVR
+151 IQDDITNSKNIR

-171 NIEFSDQDKIQ
+171 DIEFNNQDKIQ
-182 IFMKKFSDN
+182 VFMKKFSDN

-212 PNFEELYDFKIVYTI
+212 PNFEELYQFKIVYTI

-250 TDLTMNSIKLVWNFT
+250 MDLTMNSIKLVWNFT
-265 DKDVLNDDSELLI
+265 DKDILNDDSELLI
-278 FMKEDKSVEYENE
+278 FMKEDKSIEYENE
-291 PLLKIKGKDELL
+291 PVLKIRGKDELL
-303 KIEEYLVENL
+303 KIEEFLVENL

-330 EDLGKD
+330 EAFGED

-341 EDEYEFQTKSFAL
+341 EDEYEFETKSFAL
-354 KDLKVESSSNNKCT
+354 KDLKVESTLNNKCT

-377 ISFSEGDS
+377 ISFSKGDS

-390 KESSDIEY
+390 KESLDTQY
-398 SQSVLTITE
+398 SQDVLTITE
-407 NLALTTSA
+407 NLALTKNA
-415 EITLPKYNTK
+415 EIILPKYNTK

-457 EIKDNSLTF
+457 EIKDKSIKF
-466 ITKFDEKI
+466 IAIFDERDGKVT
-474 KFENGDKIQIFA
+474 FEDGDKIQIFA
-486 KKSSENVYPNS
+486 KESTDESYPVEV
-497 ATNEV
+497 TKEV
-502 ELPLDKDKLD
+502 ELSSSQSASNLME
-512 SIEVNIGNSQKN
+512 IEFKAEDLKKIQKN
-524 SEQTD
+524 QSTD
-529 TEDKKYDF
+529 TQDKKYDF
-537 KINVIKSGI
+537 KINVIKSGT

-558 QDTLQIVNVSFKN
+558 NDSSLQIVNVSFKN
-571 KTEKQIE
+571 KTEREVE
-578 AVVEYAPYD
+578 AVVEYAP
-587 FDFQNKNV
+587 FDFNFDDV

-601 KEKIVD
+601 KEEISENGKK
-607 GDVKQESETQQ
+607 DVKQDEETRR
-618 STAYKEI
+618 STAYKTVTE
-625 KENLKENNKFDIE
+625 KFEENNRFYIE
-638 FDKFGNY
+638 FDKFANY
-645 ELKFIYKF
+645 KLKFVYEFREASPGASTDTDEGGNQEEDEAEVVRSPALRTLITEQYKI
-653 EETSSSVSQPDVQAS
+653 SG
-668 NVLSTSESENEN
+668 N
-680 MKLNSLTKEQFQNSD
+680 LN
-695 DLSLSGEGEG
+695 
-705 TSGVGS
+705 
-711 TGSDDQLQNNQD
+711 
-723 SSTSGEDNENGG
+723 SGEDGITENDDVTPELD
-735 SASQGQDGNQEDEVL
+735 SESSDGNQANEGSDNKLGTSV
-750 DEIDGEAKPEQ
+750 PEQ

-776 VFSLELRDVVLSEV
+776 VFSFELRDVVLSEV
-790 KLNFTFAKHY
+790 KLNFVFAKYY
-800 TVKKGDK
+800 TVKAGDK
-807 IEIFMKKDGNDTFS
+807 IEIFMKKDSDTDFS
-821 QHSIATFEH
+821 QDSIAIFEH
-830 EKDKVDLNNIGVLD
+830 GKDDADLDNMGVLD
-844 LVGLDYGTKYIFK
+844 LVGLDYGTKYTFK
-857 AKFTADN
+857 ARFTASD
-864 YKDNPIEKEIEA
+864 YKDNPIEREIEVI
-876 TTTDIDIS
+876 TIDIDIS

-898 RWKLGANFEFNPNDI
+898 RWKLGSNFEFNPNDI

-921 SENEFPQRPNEIVED
+921 SENEFPLRPNEIVED

-960 ESGDKTL
+960 QSGDKTF

-973 NTEIEKI
+973 DTEIEKI

-1008 SISIFVKESNQSSY
+1008 SVSIFVKESNKTSY

-1034 EKSEFL
+1034 ENSEFL
-1040 EDFRSAKLFDLL
+1040 GDFRSAKLFDLL

-1106 TIDFSEEYDSLD
+1106 TIDFNEEYDSLD
-1118 IYMKT
+1118 IYIKT

-1148 FVVEDVKSIYDVKV
+1148 FIVEDIKSIYDVKI

-1172 KTISTGLFHI
+1172 KTISTGLFYI

-1221 YEQKNLFKQ
+1221 YEQKSLSKH

-1245 DVQQTSSIAV
+1245 DVEQTSSIAV

-1286 LKGNWID
+1286 LRGNGID

-1302 DVTSEVRNSIGGKS
+1302 DVTSEVRNSIGGES

-1329 VDEIVPGK
+1329 IDKIVPGK
-1337 KYRETTLI
+1337 KYLETILI
-1345 TSDIYGNEVELFL
+1345 TGDVYGNEVELFL
-1358 DEFTLEPSN
+1358 DEFTLEPST

-1401 DITGRYFLINLM
+1401 DITGKYFLINLM

-1454 KQYLAKFDGDKYE
+1454 KQYLTKFNGDQYE
-1467 AKKTIVTRMVHEP
+1467 AKKTIVTRMVYEP

>member
-117 TARIELVKSNGDI
+117 TARIELVKSNGDF
-130 YEYDTTF
+130 YSYDTTF
-137 STPEFKISDIGFQN
+137 STPEFEINDIGFQN
-151 VEDDTTTKKNVR
+151 IQDGTTNSKNVR

-171 NIEFSDQDKIQ
+171 NIEFNAQDKIQ

-250 TDLTMNSIKLVWNFT
+250 MDLTMNSIKLVWNFT
-265 DKDVLNDDSELLI
+265 DKNILNDDSELLI
-278 FMKEDKSVEYENE
+278 FMKEDRAIEYENE

-313 KFNTKYNLKV
+313 KFSTKYNLKV

-330 EDLGKD
+330 DDLGKD
-336 IPIFT
+336 VPIFT

-354 KDLKVESSSNNKCT
+354 KDLKVASSSNNKCT

-377 ISFSEGDS
+377 ISFSKGDS
-385 LSIYI
+385 LNIYI
-390 KESSDIEY
+390 KESSDTQY
-398 SQSVLTITE
+398 SPDVLTITE
-407 NLALTTSA
+407 NLALTKNA
-415 EITLPKYNTK
+415 EITLPEYNTK

-457 EIKDNSLTF
+457 EITDNSLKF
-466 ITKFDEKI
+466 IATFDEKI
-474 KFENGDKIQIFA
+474 KFEDGDKIQIFA
-486 KKSSENVYPNS
+486 KKSTDDNYPVAVTKEVVLSSGQDTSNS
-497 ATNEV
+497 MDIEFNNGDF
-502 ELPLDKDKLD
+502 DKVVKT
-512 SIEVNIGNSQKN
+512 SMGS
-524 SEQTD
+524 D
-529 TEDKKYDF
+529 TQDKKYDF
-537 KINVIKSGI
+537 KIDVIKSGT

-552 YNVEMK
+552 YGVEMK
-558 QDTLQIVNVSFKN
+558 SDGSLQIVNVSFKN
-571 KTEKQIE
+571 KTEKEVE
-578 AVVEYAPYD
+578 AVVEYAPFD
-587 FDFQNKNV
+587 FDFKDV
-595 ESLSVF
+595 ESLSLF
-601 KEKIVD
+601 KEKND
-607 GDVKQESETQQ
+607 DNTVKQDSGTQ
-618 STAYKEI
+618 KEDQKI
-625 KENLKENNKFDIE
+625 ENTDGNDLKENNKFVIKFDE
-638 FDKFGNY
+638 FGKYKLRFV
-645 ELKFIYKF
+645 YKF
-653 EETSSSVSQPDVQAS
+653 KETPSEAPPVVQTSSA
-668 NVLSTSESENEN
+668 LSISELENQN
-680 MKLNSLTKEQFQNSD
+680 FDLNSLTREQFQNGD
-695 DLSLSGEGEG
+695 GLSTVGEGEE
-705 TSGVGS
+705 TDN
-711 TGSDDQLQNNQD
+711 TLQNSGD
-723 SSTSGEDNENGG
+723 SSTSGVDDENG
-735 SASQGQDGNQEDEVL
+735 SSNSDQESTEPQT
-750 DEIDGEAKPEQ
+750 KP
-761 KSPVEKEVIY
+761 PVEKVETY

-790 KLNFTFAKHY
+790 KLNFAFAKHY

-821 QHSIATFEH
+821 QDSIATFEH

-857 AKFTADN
+857 AKFTAAN
-864 YKDNPIEKEIEA
+864 YKDNLIEKEIEA
-876 TTTDIDIS
+876 TTIDIDIS

-1008 SISIFVKESNQSSY
+1008 SVSIFVKESNQSSY

-1106 TIDFSEEYDSLD
+1106 TIDFNEEYDSLD

-1123 TEEAWSEENLLYS
+1123 TEEAWSDENLLYS

-1148 FVVEDVKSIYDVKV
+1148 FVVEDIKSIYDVKV

-1172 KTISTGLFHI
+1172 KTISTGLFYI

-1221 YEQKNLFKQ
+1221 YEQKIVSKQ

-1337 KYRETTLI
+1337 KYRETILI

-1358 DEFTLEPSN
+1358 DEFTLEPST

-1401 DITGRYFLINLM
+1401 DVTGKYFLVNLM

-1448 YWIAVY
+1448 YWIAIY
-1454 KQYLAKFDGDKYE
+1454 GQYLTKFDGDQYE
-1467 AKKTIVTRMVHEP
+1467 AKKTIVMRMVHEP